1 MIQKIGKIIICLIS
15 MVCILMA
22 LRVNTSV
29 AYTYSRPNNNTW
41 RDSIVV
47 WNASKSESSDPQ
59 TVKLSKDKKV
69 VLVQGGYKSD
79 AIYTDN
85 IGVTQCSIV
94 CQPNVYCVQH
104 GTGLDL
110 GSYKASKV
118 FNVDTSQDAGKIL
131 AYIVNQNTSTSLST
145 DWVTPYQVAL
155 WKYLYAYK
163 DKENATDANQI
174 VNDIL
179 INDATSVNEAHDLSQ
194 NDLDEADKIIE
205 AAKKYATN
213 LNVNPTLSVSKEN
226 GNIKITTDAQN
237 YEIYLNGTLY
247 KEGENSQFTGDKSI
261 PISTALNYTTTGQ
274 VTVQVK
280 SILTQYTAS
289 YRILYSYYDV
299 NDQLDDGQ
307 QRIIVITGLKK
318 ITKKNASTTVTEAL
332 DANVSMQKYIT
343 SVSDI
348 NGNNKTTVD
357 SRDSYLSRE
366 NDMNNNDS
374 DSLGVVYKTKYD
386 RDPSK
391 SKSKKTPYKYDNPV
405 KIDYGDKV
413 TYTIEVSNNG
423 AYPVENVVIRDAFP
437 KIGDNIVVDI
447 NSIELNKNGNE
458 MNTSSVPNSGMN
470 YLISNSI
477 AAGETKKFTI
487 TMKFNSDALK
497 QRTDIIANT
506 AWVEAVYSNVN
517 GSVGLKGK
525 NLKRDYRT
533 ADRDYVQMKQYAVSL
548 EKYVVGVNGYRLED
562 FDNNGK
568 VDGKQDAQLI
578 SEYTTNGELT
588 DSVKNKIYRYGDL
601 NKDGDINSADSLF
614 FQRMVTGKE
623 SIQNCREGSAIWYD
637 TTSKYKENHPV
648 QVETGDKVTFK
659 IKLTNKGEGNIKV
672 SKIKDTFTN
681 DATKKLILKSITGNG
696 EGTISGNI
704 ITFNNPLEIK
714 AGEST
719 FIEVTFEVTT
729 ENLNSEHRL
738 NNTAEITEMK
748 NRNNQ
753 SILSWDND
761 GTDNNKDTD
770 YLKVLKQ
777 YAVGLNKFITK
788 VNNADLITNTDNL
801 LYNYNSTDRS
811 GLSKTDKSTDA
822 NKVRV
827 EPGDTVIYTL
837 RLTNTSPTDEG
848 HSAIKVS
855 KIEDIPQKINNN
867 CYLDYDSSYK
877 ITENGGGT
885 VAKNGNKLTITFSK
899 PEEIYPGKYLDIT
912 IRFKVVVKDSATA
925 TYQTLENTA
934 TVTEIK
940 NRNNITVND
949 VDGTGNNS
957 NSDYIKTKIYAVGIE
972 KYVTGVGTTKDNA
985 NSLVINE
992 NPNYNC
998 ATSDRSGKTKDYK
1011 EADSVRVE
1019 PGDYVTFTIKVK
1031 NTGTKDGKADY
1042 ENYGKISTTTISE
1055 SFTENANCKLVYD
1068 SITGATYDK
1077 KQITFKKD
1085 IVPGGSATFTIKFK
1099 VEVTGN
1105 LTGSQQNLENKATI
1119 SDKDIIT
1126 NKHTVEVKDS
1136 DGDKNNTDSD
1146 YLRTKIYKVALEKY
1160 VTGVGEN
1167 GLITSTDN
1175 INYNCNVNSRE
1186 NHPNYAKNEYDKS
1199 TEDNRVRVEPGDY
1212 VTFTIKVKNTGAKDG
1227 KADYANYGKIST
1239 TTISESFTEN
1249 ANCKLVYDSITGATY
1264 DKKQI
1269 TFKKDIVPGGSATFT
1284 IKFKVE
1290 VTGNLTGSQQNLE
1303 NKATISDKDIITN
1316 KHTVEVKDS
1325 DGDKNNTD
1333 SDYLRTKI
1341 YKVALEKYVTGVG
1354 ENGLITSTDN
1364 INYNCNVNSRENHPN
1379 YAKNEYDK
1387 STEDNR
1393 VRVEPGDY
1401 VTFTIKVK
1409 NTGTDYA
1416 NYGKISTTT
1425 ISESFTENA
1434 NCKLVYDS
1442 ITGATYDKKQITFKK
1457 DIVPGG
1463 SATFT
1468 IKFKVEVT
1476 GNLTGSQQ
1484 NLENK
1489 ATISDKDIITNKHT
1503 VEVKDSDG
1511 DKNNTD
1517 SDYLRTKIYKVALE
1531 KYVTKVNRYDLS
1543 TTAGKDYNVK
1553 ELTNRKGKPTYD
1565 TDKSKENDIVN
1576 LETGDT
1582 VTFAITVKN
1591 IGDDYKNYGTVKTLN
1606 ITDTSSKELKYNNV
1620 CDGARY
1626 SDGNITGVSAINVGD
1641 ETTISLEYNVELNEN
1656 QTKQKIDLYNHA
1668 EIVDTSIINKND
1680 ISVKDSDGT
1689 TNNKDEDYLRT
1700 KVYAVS
1706 LEKFVSKVEM
1716 NGTDITDAINMG
1728 PQKEGMDRPR
1738 EGYAEHNYNNL
1749 ETTEE
1754 NCDKTKRKNPVT
1766 TVTGDSVTYTI
1777 LLKNDSKAKTGIDTT
1792 KDSNNDK
1799 NSYNTAVK
1807 IGKVID
1813 YLPNGMKYGKNEYT
1827 NDNYEVTYDF
1837 ETSNGQNLSNG
1848 RLLYPGETAIVTITA
1863 TVIEDKMSLN
1873 ILKNVAEINE
1883 DSLTNK
1889 NGSKVYDTTENNN
1902 KDADYIQ
1909 LNYKHDPNPEDP
1921 EPGDD
1926 DNIFFAGTVW
1936 NDMALSKAGEYNK
1949 IMDDEEMDDEE
1960 DILSGITVELYR
1972 EEYDLK
1978 TEISYTPKTHLVVAK
1993 TTTGNFGNYSFGDND
2008 IVISEQREKYI
2019 KGPKISNEDNRWAG
2033 YYKYYIVF
2041 TYDGI
2046 TYTSTDNGTYC
2057 EDIYND
2063 EFVHYTKDSNASEGN
2078 IKELKDT
2085 LKYET
2090 RTDFNARFET
2100 INNKTKIKYNTIN
2113 KNEYIPESQYI
2124 YDPEIMSMKSTTNLI
2139 DISTFLTSK
2148 HSSDTYLER
2157 SKYIGLGLRGRD
2169 IFDLELT
2176 SDVSQIKTTVN
2187 GQIGVYNYSNK
2198 LAVRDVD
2205 VDEKRKPH
2213 EDMANLYGSERLDA
2227 DRKSISYVTEGENQK
2242 VRNTDVKLDEA
2253 NEDTIEKYTEKQ
2265 LLSDITV
2272 TYKITVTNASKT
2284 SGKVTQVMDYIDE
2297 NYDDETI
2304 KEVWAEKYN
2313 NEGKITGTYT
2323 AEAKVDDKIKG
2334 VNCIPVLI
2342 TVTNSPELNSE
2353 ERLDIYLSISLK
2365 EPKQAVLDQI
2375 KTYNMAEIY
2384 KYTTTQ
2390 YGDDDEKTYT
2400 KGILDK
2406 DSAPGSVATEKVRL
2420 TEGTSEL
2427 TTLKYY
2433 FAHNELNKLKYEDDT
2448 YATPTLFFKVETN
2461 DRELSGTVFE
2471 DYTDVYTDQRIRT
2484 GNGVKDNIEPGIKGA
2499 KVQLLEKCTLAIYN
2513 SVLSEDKKYKQDRN
2527 HYYVVRYEK
2536 HTDTDGNFKVI
2547 NYLPGNYIMRYFYG
2561 DNQETFYIGNTNTK
2575 SYNGED
2581 FQATNNSKKVDD
2593 ADVHFLSTIED
2604 YWYTYNYDE
2613 GVSTATDI
2621 ANMRKDVSKEACNLS
2636 DNEMELLNN
2645 VRDGKVKAPE
2655 SGKEEVAERKSLRN
2669 KLAMQAKTK
2678 QFTLTVE
2685 QSEEGKQNDKFTTYK
2700 VKQMNFGIAEVP
2712 VTTIDLQKH
2721 VNLFEIKDSTGENTI
2736 ASAEITD
2743 TYIVE
2748 INKHNITDENKYNK
2762 VKAALKN
2769 AGITGYTFDGY
2780 STDKY
2785 GDKIDNEN
2793 TTVNDQVNK
2802 INVDKL
2808 RGYLIT
2814 YSIPNIITITPT
2826 WKTVGNVLPGVKATN
2841 TVLDVSIEDAK
2852 LQGAKLK
2859 ITYDIAVSMYAEK
2872 DFSGTAP
2879 LQPSID
2885 KVIDLIDNGVSYSDS
2900 LNTEGQ
2906 WKVAKASELKRGD
2919 SDLSETRGLE
2929 SYPST
2934 EFTTTI
2940 IESDS
2945 SNDLLQVKSG
2955 YSNSKN
2961 NQVTVERVL
2970 TSQDTSIQDIITSSI
2985 DAFEYQNTVKI
2996 LQLDYTNSKVK
3007 IEGEEIKNKDRIRT
3021 PERYIIVPGK
3031 HHDSATSE
3039 TIAIHPP
3046 TGDTSTHTMYYI
3058 IGAAGLAVLAIVAFG
3073 IKKFVLKGKSTKK

>member
-29 AYTYSRPNNNTW
+29 AYIYSRPNDNTW

-47 WNASKSESSDPQ
+47 WNASSGSDPQ

-69 VLVQGGYKSD
+69 VLVQGGYKSN

-110 GSYKASKV
+110 GSYKASKA

-131 AYIVNQNTSTSLST
+131 AYIVNQNTSTSLSK

-155 WKYLYAYK
+155 WKYLYDYK
-163 DKENATDANQI
+163 GKDSATDANRI
-174 VNDIL
+174 VNGIK
-179 INDATSVNEAHDLSQ
+179 INNATSVDEDHDLSQ
-194 NDLDEADKIIE
+194 DDLNKADKIIE

-213 LNVNPTLSVSKEN
+213 LNVTPTLSVSKEN
-226 GNIKITTDAQN
+226 GNIKITTDAQK
-237 YEIYLNGTLY
+237 YEIYLNGKLY

-280 SILTQYTAS
+280 SIFTQYTAS
-289 YRILYSYYDV
+289 YRILYSYYDE
-299 NDQLDDGQ
+299 NDQLDAGQ
-307 QRIIVITGLKK
+307 QRIIVVTGLNKT
-318 ITKKNASTTVTEAL
+318 TKKNASTTVTEAL

-348 NGNNKTTVD
+348 NGNNKTAVD

-366 NDMNNNDS
+366 NDINNNGS

-458 MNTSSVPNSGMN
+458 MNTSSIPNSGMN

-487 TMKFNSDALK
+487 TMKFNSEALK

-568 VDGKQDAQLI
+568 VDGKQDAQLLL
-578 SEYTTNGELT
+578 EYNSNIELT

-601 NKDGDINSADSLF
+601 NKDREINPADSLF
-614 FQRMVTGKE
+614 LQRMITGKE

-761 GTDNNKDTD
+761 GTNNNKDTD

-837 RLTNTSPTDEG
+837 RLTNTSPTDRG

-867 CYLDYDSSYK
+867 CYLDYDSSYEIK
-877 ITENGGGT
+877 ENGGGT

-912 IRFKVVVKDSATA
+912 IRFKVVVKDAATA

-972 KYVTGVGTTKDNA
+972 KYVTGVGTKDNA
-985 NSLVINE
+985 NSLVT
-992 NPNYNC
+992 NPNNINYNC
-998 ATSDRSGKTKDYK
+998 ATADRSGKERQAKRDD
-1011 EADSVRVE
+1011 AVRVE

-1042 ENYGKISTTTISE
+1042 VNYGKINTTTISE
-1055 SFTENANCKLVYD
+1055 VFSDKDNEYKLVYD
-1068 SITGATYDK
+1068 GITGATYDN
-1077 KQITFKKD
+1077 KQITFVQD
-1085 IVPGGSATFTIKFK
+1085 IVPGGSATFSIKFK
-1099 VEVTGN
+1099 VEVAKDKTN
-1105 LTGSQQNLENKATI
+1105 NYQLPYNSAKINVIKNENGTP
-1119 SDKDIIT
+1119 
-1126 NKHTVEVKDS
+1126 VKDS
-1136 DGDKNNTDSD
+1136 KEETDNDNEDKD
-1146 YLRTKIYKVALEKY
+1146 YLL
-1160 VTGVGEN
+1160 
-1167 GLITSTDN
+1167 
-1175 INYNCNVNSRE
+1175 
-1186 NHPNYAKNEYDKS
+1186 
-1199 TEDNRVRVEPGDY
+1199 
-1212 VTFTIKVKNTGAKDG
+1212 
-1227 KADYANYGKIST
+1227 
-1239 TTISESFTEN
+1239 
-1249 ANCKLVYDSITGATY
+1249 
-1264 DKKQI
+1264 
-1269 TFKKDIVPGGSATFT
+1269 
-1284 IKFKVE
+1284 
-1290 VTGNLTGSQQNLE
+1290 
-1303 NKATISDKDIITN
+1303 
-1316 KHTVEVKDS
+1316 
-1325 DGDKNNTD
+1325 
-1333 SDYLRTKI
+1333 
-1341 YKVALEKYVTGVG
+1341 
-1354 ENGLITSTDN
+1354 
-1364 INYNCNVNSRENHPN
+1364 
-1379 YAKNEYDK
+1379 
-1387 STEDNR
+1387 
-1393 VRVEPGDY
+1393 
-1401 VTFTIKVK
+1401 
-1409 NTGTDYA
+1409 
-1416 NYGKISTTT
+1416 
-1425 ISESFTENA
+1425 
-1434 NCKLVYDS
+1434 
-1442 ITGATYDKKQITFKK
+1442 
-1457 DIVPGG
+1457 
-1463 SATFT
+1463 
-1468 IKFKVEVT
+1468 
-1476 GNLTGSQQ
+1476 
-1484 NLENK
+1484 
-1489 ATISDKDIITNKHT
+1489 
-1503 VEVKDSDG
+1503 
-1511 DKNNTD
+1511 
-1517 SDYLRTKIYKVALE
+1517 TKIYKVALE
-1531 KYVTKVNRYDLS
+1531 KYVTKVNGYDLS

-1553 ELTNRKGKPTYD
+1553 ELTDRKGKPTYD
-1565 TDKSKENDIVN
+1565 TDKSKAKSKANDIVN
-1576 LETGDT
+1576 LETGDK
-1582 VTFAITVKN
+1582 VTFAITIKN

-1606 ITDTSSKELKYNNV
+1606 ITDTSSDELKYNDS
-1620 CDGARY
+1620 CSGARY

-1641 ETTISLEYNVELNEN
+1641 ETTISLEYMVELNEN

-1680 ISVKDSDGT
+1680 ISVKDSDGDK
-1689 TNNKDEDYLRT
+1689 NNKDEDYLRT

-1909 LNYKHDPNPEDP
+1909 LNYKHDPNPNNPDANPDP
-1921 EPGDD
+1921 G
-1926 DNIFFAGTVW
+1926 NNAFFAGTVW
-1936 NDMALSKAGEYNK
+1936 NDMAPDKESEYYNT
-1949 IMDDEEMDDEE
+1949 IMDNSERK
-1960 DILSGITVELYR
+1960 LSGIKVDLYR
-1972 EEYDLK
+1972 NSYKKENNEMD
-1978 TEISYTPKTHLVVAK
+1978 YTPITKTIVATK
-1993 TTTGNFGNYSFGDND
+1993 ITDENGNYSFGDQD
-2008 IVISEQREKYI
+2008 IHLENQRENYI
-2019 KGPKISNEDNRWAG
+2019 KGPKRSNEDNRWAG
-2033 YYKYYIVF
+2033 YYGYYIVF

-2046 TYTSTDNGTYC
+2046 TYTSTNNGIYF
-2057 EDIYND
+2057 EDIYNSTKD
-2063 EFVHYTKDSNASEGN
+2063 YTKDSNASEYNVNESEISGY
-2078 IKELKDT
+2078 T
-2085 LKYET
+2085 T
-2090 RTDFNARFET
+2090 RKDFNSKFAT
-2100 INNKTKIKYNTIN
+2100 INNSTKIQDKEIQYDRV
-2113 KNEYIPESQYI
+2113 NESGYIPESTYK
-2124 YDPEIMSMKSTTNLI
+2124 YDPEIMSMKSLTKEI
-2139 DISTFLTSK
+2139 DLSTFMGMGTDK
-2148 HSSDTYLER
+2148 CLER

-2176 SDVSQIKTTVN
+2176 SDVSKVEVKVN
-2187 GQIGVYNYSNK
+2187 GITGTYDYTNKIGV
-2198 LAVRDVD
+2198 RRGDVD
-2205 VDEKRKPH
+2205 ASYYQ
-2213 EDMANLYGSERLDA
+2213 DMANKYISEMGA
-2227 DRKSISYVTEGENQK
+2227 EYVGELNGKDGQK
-2242 VRNTDVKLDEA
+2242 VRQTDLIKDKTNSNYGDE
-2253 NEDTIEKYTEKQ
+2253 Q
-2265 LLSDITV
+2265 LLKSILV
-2272 TYKITVTNASKT
+2272 TYKIKVSNASKT
-2284 SGKVTQVMDYIDE
+2284 EGEATKVI
-2297 NYDDETI
+2297 NYF
-2304 KEVWAEKYN
+2304 
-2313 NEGKITGTYT
+2313 
-2323 AEAKVDDKIKG
+2323 DKNYKTD
-2334 VNCIPVLI
+2334 NI
-2342 TVTNSPELNSE
+2342 TVTNGTVDKIDSSNSKYNSILINANSNEIDITYELNNAKD
-2353 ERLDIYLSISLK
+2353 LLK
-2365 EPKQAVLDQI
+2365 DLGDKKLT
-2375 KTYNMAEIY
+2375 TYNMSEIY
-2384 KYTTTQ
+2384 EYTTTQ
-2390 YGDDDEKTYT
+2390 YGDKDERTYT

-2406 DSAPGSVATEKVRL
+2406 DSAPGSVETEKASL
-2420 TEGTSEL
+2420 TGKTFSED
-2427 TTLKYY
+2427 TTLDYY
-2433 FAHNELNKLKYEDDT
+2433 FKGENLDKLKYEDDT
-2448 YATPTLFFKVETN
+2448 YATPTLYFTTPGSIRV
-2461 DRELSGTVFE
+2461 LSGTVFE
-2471 DYTDVYTDQRIRT
+2471 DYTVVTDDRVRT
-2484 GNGVKDNIEPGIKGA
+2484 GDGIQNSIEPGIEGA
-2499 KVQLLEKCTLAIYN
+2499 KVQLIEKTSSGEII
-2513 SVLSEDKKYKQDRN
+2513 
-2527 HYYVVRYEK
+2527 RYETFTNSSGK
-2536 HTDTDGNFKVI
+2536 FTFK
-2547 NYLPGNYIMRYFYG
+2547 NYLPGNYIMKYFYG
-2561 DNQETFYIGNTNTK
+2561 DNEKTFYIGSTNTK

-2581 FQATNNSKKVDD
+2581 FKSTNNSTLVEGATVNILPIKD
-2593 ADVHFLSTIED
+2593 TGMQ
-2604 YWYTYNYDE
+2604 WYSWNE
-2613 GVSTATDI
+2613 KGVSTATDN
-2621 ANMRKDVSKEACNLS
+2621 AEKRQEVSDNACGLS
-2636 DNEMELLNN
+2636 DDEMIKLND
-2645 VRDGKVKAPE
+2645 VRDGIIKQSNKDE
-2655 SGKEEVAERKSLRN
+2655 TSEEVRN
-2669 KLAMQAKTK
+2669 KLLMYANTPD
-2678 QFTLTVE
+2678 FTLTVE
-2685 QSEEGKQNDKFTTYK
+2685 QSVKGKQNDKFTAYE
-2700 VKQMNFGIAEVP
+2700 VEQMNFGIAEVP

-2721 VNLFEIKDSTGENTI
+2721 VSLFSIKDSTGQIEI
-2736 ASAEITD
+2736 ASAKIADNYT
-2743 TYIVE
+2743 IG
-2748 INKHNITDENKYNK
+2748 IKLNNITDENKRRKVQAVLGSLYTVPSLEECKKTTEEKNISKELNK
-2762 VKAALKN
+2762 TKMQSIRKA
-2769 AGITGYTFDGY
+2769 
-2780 STDKY
+2780 
-2785 GDKIDNEN
+2785 
-2793 TTVNDQVNK
+2793 
-2802 INVDKL
+2802 
-2808 RGYLIT
+2808 LIQ
-2814 YSIPNIITITPT
+2814 YSIPNIVTIIPNWTT
-2826 WKTVGNVLPGVKATN
+2826 KGNVLPGVKATT

-2852 LQGAKLK
+2852 LQGAKLQV
-2859 ITYDIAVSMYAEK
+2859 TYDVSADIYAEK
-2872 DFSGTAP
+2872 DFTLDSKA
-2879 LQPSID
+2879 LEPSIKYVVDFVDNNLSYAESLTGND
-2885 KVIDLIDNGVSYSDS
+2885 KWQVAQSDALYYGDGDDSHS
-2900 LNTEGQ
+2900 LRKLDKSN
-2906 WKVAKASELKRGD
+2906 K
-2919 SDLSETRGLE
+2919 
-2929 SYPST
+2929 Y
-2934 EFTTTI
+2934 TTTVSTK
-2940 IESDS
+2940 SD
-2945 SNDLLQVKSG
+2945 NDLLKTKVGTTGTTQI
-2955 YSNSKN
+2955 
-2961 NQVTVERVL
+2961 TLERIL
-2970 TSQDTSIQDIITSSI
+2970 TAQDTTIQDIITSSI
-2985 DAFEYQNTVKI
+2985 DAFEYKNEIRI
-2996 LQLDYTNSKVK
+2996 LQLGYNNTIDETK
-3007 IEGEEIKNKDRIRT
+3007 IKNKDRIRT

-3058 IGAAGLAVLAIVAFG
+3058 IGAAGLAVLAIGAFG
-3073 IKKFVLKGKSTKK
+3073 IKKFVLKGKGIKK

>member
-29 AYTYSRPNNNTW
+29 AYTYSRPNDNTW

-47 WNASKSESSDPQ
+47 WNASSGSDPQ

-69 VLVQGGYKSD
+69 VLVQGGYKSN

-110 GSYKASKV
+110 GSYKASKD

-131 AYIVNQNTSTSLST
+131 AYIVNQNTSTSLSK

-155 WKYLYAYK
+155 WKYLYDYK
-163 DKENATDANQI
+163 GKDSATDANRI
-174 VNDIL
+174 VNGIK
-179 INDATSVNEAHDLSQ
+179 INNATSVDEDHDLSQ
-194 NDLDEADKIIE
+194 DDLNKADKIIE

-213 LNVNPTLSVSKEN
+213 LNVTPTLSVSKEN
-226 GNIKITTDAQN
+226 GNIKITTDAQK
-237 YEIYLNGTLY
+237 YEIYLNGKLY

-280 SILTQYTAS
+280 SIFTQYTAS
-289 YRILYSYYDV
+289 YRILYSYYDE
-299 NDQLDDGQ
+299 NDQLDAGQ
-307 QRIIVITGLKK
+307 QRIIVVTGLNKT
-318 ITKKNASTTVTEAL
+318 TKKNASTTVTEAL

-348 NGNNKTTVD
+348 NGNNKTAVD

-366 NDMNNNDS
+366 NDINNNGS

-447 NSIELNKNGNE
+447 NSMELNKNGNT
-458 MNTSSVPNSGMN
+458 MSTSSIPNSGMN

-477 AAGETKKFTI
+477 AAGETKTFTI
-487 TMKFNSDALK
+487 TMKFNSEALK

-568 VDGKQDAQLI
+568 VDGKQDAQLLL
-578 SEYTTNGELT
+578 EYNSNIELT

-601 NKDGDINSADSLF
+601 NKDREINPADSLF
-614 FQRMVTGKE
+614 LQRMITGKE

-637 TTSKYKENHPV
+637 TTSKYKEKHPV

-659 IKLTNKGEGNIKV
+659 IKLTNTGEGNIKV

-696 EGTISGNI
+696 GGTISGDI
-704 ITFNNPLEIK
+704 ITFNNPVEIK
-714 AGEST
+714 VGEST

-729 ENLNSEHRL
+729 ANLNSEHRL
-738 NNTAEITEMK
+738 NNTAEINEMK

-761 GTDNNKDTD
+761 GTNNNKDTD

-801 LYNYNSTDRS
+801 LYNCNSADRS

-822 NKVRV
+822 NKVRA
-827 EPGDTVIYTL
+827 EPGDTVTYTL
-837 RLTNTSPTDEG
+837 RLTNTSPTDGG

-899 PEEIYPGKYLDIT
+899 PEEIYPGKNLDIT

-949 VDGTGNNS
+949 ADGTGNNS
-957 NSDYIKTKIYAVGIE
+957 NSDYIKTKIYAVDLKKFVSKVEYTGKTNSETLVTKTDDPGYNCANKERENYSGQDKEKDPVRVEPGDLVTFTIRLINTGINADGKADYKNYGAIKVKQITDTIPNYCNYEGNIIGNGGGTVSGDKINFNNAQLINPGAFIDIEVTFKVNVPLEQTGTQQTMVNKAYVSNIIYNRHDEVKDSDNKLNYDYDYIKTKIYAVGIE
-972 KYVTGVGTTKDNA
+972 KYVTGVGTKDNA
-985 NSLVINE
+985 NSLVTDENKTNE
-992 NPNYNC
+992 NKSNYNC
-998 ATSDRSGKTKDYK
+998 ATADRSEKERQAKKDD
-1011 EADSVRVE
+1011 AVRVE

-1031 NTGTKDGKADY
+1031 NTGTDY
-1042 ENYGKISTTTISE
+1042 VNYGKISTTTISE
-1055 SFTENANCKLVYD
+1055 SFTENANCKLIYD
-1068 SITGATYDK
+1068 STSA
-1077 KQITFKKD
+1077 QKD
-1085 IVPGGSATFTIKFK
+1085 NESGKIKFSPEGGIEPGKAATFTIKFK
-1099 VEVTGN
+1099 VEVTEN
-1105 LTGSQQNLENKATI
+1105 LTGSQQNLENTATI
-1119 SDKDIIT
+1119 SDKDVIT
-1126 NKHTVEVKDS
+1126 NK
-1136 DGDKNNTDSD
+1136 N
-1146 YLRTKIYKVALEKY
+1146 
-1160 VTGVGEN
+1160 
-1167 GLITSTDN
+1167 
-1175 INYNCNVNSRE
+1175 
-1186 NHPNYAKNEYDKS
+1186 
-1199 TEDNRVRVEPGDY
+1199 
-1212 VTFTIKVKNTGAKDG
+1212 
-1227 KADYANYGKIST
+1227 
-1239 TTISESFTEN
+1239 
-1249 ANCKLVYDSITGATY
+1249 
-1264 DKKQI
+1264 
-1269 TFKKDIVPGGSATFT
+1269 
-1284 IKFKVE
+1284 
-1290 VTGNLTGSQQNLE
+1290 
-1303 NKATISDKDIITN
+1303 
-1316 KHTVEVKDS
+1316 
-1325 DGDKNNTD
+1325 
-1333 SDYLRTKI
+1333 
-1341 YKVALEKYVTGVG
+1341 
-1354 ENGLITSTDN
+1354 
-1364 INYNCNVNSRENHPN
+1364 
-1379 YAKNEYDK
+1379 
-1387 STEDNR
+1387 
-1393 VRVEPGDY
+1393 
-1401 VTFTIKVK
+1401 
-1409 NTGTDYA
+1409 
-1416 NYGKISTTT
+1416 
-1425 ISESFTENA
+1425 
-1434 NCKLVYDS
+1434 
-1442 ITGATYDKKQITFKK
+1442 
-1457 DIVPGG
+1457 
-1463 SATFT
+1463 
-1468 IKFKVEVT
+1468 
-1476 GNLTGSQQ
+1476 
-1484 NLENK
+1484 
-1489 ATISDKDIITNKHT
+1489 T

-1531 KYVTKVNRYDLS
+1531 KYVTKVNGYDLS

-1565 TDKSKENDIVN
+1565 TDKSKAKSKANDIVN
-1576 LETGDT
+1576 LETGDK
-1582 VTFAITVKN
+1582 VTFAITIKN

-1606 ITDTSSKELKYNNV
+1606 ITDTSSDELKYNDS
-1620 CDGARY
+1620 CSGARY

-1728 PQKEGMDRPR
+1728 PQKEGMNRPR
-1738 EGYAEHNYNNL
+1738 EGYAEHNYNNS

-1754 NCDKTKRKNPVT
+1754 NCDKTKRRNPVT
-1766 TVTGDSVTYTI
+1766 TVTGDTITYTI
-1777 LLKNDSKAKTGIDTT
+1777 KLKNDSEAKTGIDTN
-1792 KDSNNDK
+1792 KNSNHDTT
-1799 NSYNTAVK
+1799 SYNTAVK

-1827 NDNYEVTYDF
+1827 NDNYEVTYEF

-1909 LNYKHDPNPEDP
+1909 LNYKHDDIDP
-1921 EPGDD
+1921 KPGDS

-1936 NDMALSKAGEYNK
+1936 NDMAPDKNNVNYNTK
-1949 IMDDEEMDDEE
+1949 MDDEENR
-1960 DILSGITVELYR
+1960 LSGITVELYR
-1972 EEYDLK
+1972 EEYVLK
-1978 TEISYTPKTHLVVAK
+1978 PDIDDNQKEKLKKELKKYLIVAK
-1993 TTTGNFGNYSFGDND
+1993 TTTDRDGNYSFGDND
-2008 IVISEQREKYI
+2008 IVDEYISDQREKYI

-2046 TYTSTDNGTYC
+2046 TYTSTNNGIYF
-2057 EDIYND
+2057 EDIYNSTKD
-2063 EFVHYTKDSNASEGN
+2063 YTKDSNASEYNVNESEISGY
-2078 IKELKDT
+2078 T
-2085 LKYET
+2085 T
-2090 RTDFNARFET
+2090 RKDFNSKFAT
-2100 INNKTKIKYNTIN
+2100 INNSTKIQDKEIQYDRV
-2113 KNEYIPESQYI
+2113 NESGYIPESTYK
-2124 YDPEIMSMKSTTNLI
+2124 YDPEIMSMKSLTKEI
-2139 DISTFLTSK
+2139 DLSTFMGMGTDK
-2148 HSSDTYLER
+2148 CLER

-2176 SDVSQIKTTVN
+2176 SDVSKVEVTVN
-2187 GQIGVYNYSNK
+2187 GVTGTYDYTNKIGVRRGDVKKNYY
-2198 LAVRDVD
+2198 
-2205 VDEKRKPH
+2205 
-2213 EDMANLYGSERLDA
+2213 EDMANKYISEMGA
-2227 DRKSISYVTEGENQK
+2227 EYVGELNGKDGQK
-2242 VRNTDVKLDEA
+2242 VRQTDLIKDKTNSNYGDE
-2253 NEDTIEKYTEKQ
+2253 Q
-2265 LLSDITV
+2265 LLKSILV
-2272 TYKITVTNASKT
+2272 TYKIKVSNASKT
-2284 SGKVTQVMDYIDE
+2284 EGEATKVI
-2297 NYDDETI
+2297 NYF
-2304 KEVWAEKYN
+2304 
-2313 NEGKITGTYT
+2313 
-2323 AEAKVDDKIKG
+2323 DKNYKTD
-2334 VNCIPVLI
+2334 NI
-2342 TVTNSPELNSE
+2342 TVTNGTVDKIDSSNSKYNSILINANSNEIDITYELNNAKD
-2353 ERLDIYLSISLK
+2353 LLK
-2365 EPKQAVLDQI
+2365 DLGDKKLT
-2375 KTYNMAEIY
+2375 TYNMSEIY
-2384 KYTTTQ
+2384 EYTTTQ
-2390 YGDDDEKTYT
+2390 YGDKDERTYT

-2406 DSAPGSVATEKVRL
+2406 DSAPGSVETEKASL
-2420 TEGTSEL
+2420 TGKTFSED
-2427 TTLKYY
+2427 TTLDYY
-2433 FAHNELNKLKYEDDT
+2433 FKGENLDKLKYEDDT
-2448 YATPTLFFKVETN
+2448 YATPTLYFTTPGSIRV
-2461 DRELSGTVFE
+2461 LSGTVFE
-2471 DYTDVYTDQRIRT
+2471 DYTDVYTTDRIRT
-2484 GNGVKDNIEPGIKGA
+2484 GNGKQDAIEPGIKGA
-2499 KVQLLEKCTLAIYN
+2499 KVQLIEKTSSGEEII
-2513 SVLSEDKKYKQDRN
+2513 
-2527 HYYVVRYEK
+2527 RYETFTNSNGK
-2536 HTDTDGNFKVI
+2536 FTFT

-2561 DNQETFYIGNTNTK
+2561 DNQETFYIGDTNTK

-2581 FQATNNSKKVDD
+2581 FQATNNYQEVDG
-2593 ADVHFLSTIED
+2593 AGVHILPTNEN

-2621 ANMRKDVSKEACNLS
+2621 ADMRKQVSTAACELS
-2636 DNEMELLNN
+2636 DDEMELLNN
-2645 VRDGKVKAPE
+2645 VRDGKVKVPE
-2655 SGKEEVAERKSLRN
+2655 AGKMEDVTISSLRD
-2669 KLAMQAKTK
+2669 KLDMQAKTK

-2685 QSEEGKQNDKFTTYK
+2685 KSIKGKQNDEFDVYEVNK
-2700 VKQMNFGIAEVP
+2700 MNFGIAEVP

-2721 VNLFEIKDSTGENTI
+2721 VNSFEIKDSTVENTI

-2743 TYIVE
+2743 EYIVE
-2748 INKHNITDENKYNK
+2748 INKHNITDKNKYNK
-2762 VKAALKN
+2762 VKTALEK
-2769 AGITGYTFDGY
+2769 AGVDHSLAEYNT
-2780 STDKY
+2780 SEY
-2785 GDKIDNEN
+2785 GDSAKNEN
-2793 TTVNDQVNK
+2793 ILVSSSVKKDK
-2802 INVDKL
+2802 VDNL

-2814 YSIPNIITITPT
+2814 FSIPNIITITPT

-2852 LQGAKLK
+2852 LQGAKLQ

-2872 DFSGTAP
+2872 DFSGTES

-2900 LNTEGQ
+2900 LNSEGQ
-2906 WKVAKASELKRGD
+2906 WKVANASELKRGD
-2919 SDLSETRGLE
+2919 SDPSETSGLE
-2929 SYPST
+2929 RYPST

-2945 SNDLLQVKSG
+2945 SNELLAIRAG
-2955 YSNSKN
+2955 YTESTS
-2961 NQVTVERVL
+2961 VTVERVL

-3007 IEGEEIKNKDRIRT
+3007 IAGEEIKNKDRIRT

-3031 HHDSATSE
+3031 HHDSVTSE

-3058 IGAAGLAVLAIVAFG
+3058 IGAAGLAVLAIGAFG

>member
-29 AYTYSRPNNNTW
+29 AYTYSRPNDNTW

-47 WNASKSESSDPQ
+47 WNASSGSDPQ

-69 VLVQGGYKSD
+69 VLVQGGYKSN

-110 GSYKASKV
+110 GSYKASKA

-131 AYIVNQNTSTSLST
+131 AYIVNQNTSTSLSK

-155 WKYLYAYK
+155 WKYLYDYK
-163 DKENATDANQI
+163 GKDSATDANRI
-174 VNDIL
+174 VNGIK
-179 INDATSVNEAHDLSQ
+179 INNATSVDEDHDLSQ
-194 NDLDEADKIIE
+194 DDLNKADKIIE

-213 LNVNPTLSVSKEN
+213 LNVTPTLSVSKEN
-226 GNIKITTDAQN
+226 GNIKITTDAQK
-237 YEIYLNGTLY
+237 YEIYLNGKLY

-280 SILTQYTAS
+280 SIFTQYTAS
-289 YRILYSYYDV
+289 YRILYSYYDE
-299 NDQLDDGQ
+299 NDQLDAGQ
-307 QRIIVITGLKK
+307 QRIIVVTGLNKT
-318 ITKKNASTTVTEAL
+318 TKKNASTTVTEAL

-348 NGNNKTTVD
+348 NGNNKTAVD

-366 NDMNNNDS
+366 NDINNNGS

-458 MNTSSVPNSGMN
+458 MNTSSIPNSGMN

-487 TMKFNSDALK
+487 TMKFNSEALK

-568 VDGKQDAQLI
+568 VDGKQDAQLLL
-578 SEYTTNGELT
+578 EYNSNIELT

-601 NKDGDINSADSLF
+601 NKDREINPADSLF
-614 FQRMVTGKE
+614 LQRMITGKE

-761 GTDNNKDTD
+761 GTNNNKDTD

-837 RLTNTSPTDEG
+837 RLTNTSPTDRG

-867 CYLDYDSSYK
+867 CYLDYDSSYEIK
-877 ITENGGGT
+877 ENGGGT

-912 IRFKVVVKDSATA
+912 IRFKVVVKDAATA

-972 KYVTGVGTTKDNA
+972 KYVTGVGTKDNA
-985 NSLVINE
+985 NSLVT
-992 NPNYNC
+992 NPNNINYNC
-998 ATSDRSGKTKDYK
+998 ATADRSGKERQAKRDD
-1011 EADSVRVE
+1011 AVRVE

-1042 ENYGKISTTTISE
+1042 VNYGKINTTTISE
-1055 SFTENANCKLVYD
+1055 VFSDKDNEYKLVYD
-1068 SITGATYDK
+1068 GITGATYDN
-1077 KQITFKKD
+1077 KQIAFVQD
-1085 IVPGGSATFTIKFK
+1085 IVPGGSATFSIKFK
-1099 VEVTGN
+1099 VEVAKDKTN
-1105 LTGSQQNLENKATI
+1105 NYQLPYNSAKINVIKNENGTP
-1119 SDKDIIT
+1119 
-1126 NKHTVEVKDS
+1126 VKDS
-1136 DGDKNNTDSD
+1136 KEETDNDNEDKD
-1146 YLRTKIYKVALEKY
+1146 YLL
-1160 VTGVGEN
+1160 
-1167 GLITSTDN
+1167 
-1175 INYNCNVNSRE
+1175 
-1186 NHPNYAKNEYDKS
+1186 
-1199 TEDNRVRVEPGDY
+1199 
-1212 VTFTIKVKNTGAKDG
+1212 
-1227 KADYANYGKIST
+1227 
-1239 TTISESFTEN
+1239 
-1249 ANCKLVYDSITGATY
+1249 
-1264 DKKQI
+1264 
-1269 TFKKDIVPGGSATFT
+1269 
-1284 IKFKVE
+1284 
-1290 VTGNLTGSQQNLE
+1290 
-1303 NKATISDKDIITN
+1303 
-1316 KHTVEVKDS
+1316 
-1325 DGDKNNTD
+1325 
-1333 SDYLRTKI
+1333 
-1341 YKVALEKYVTGVG
+1341 
-1354 ENGLITSTDN
+1354 
-1364 INYNCNVNSRENHPN
+1364 
-1379 YAKNEYDK
+1379 
-1387 STEDNR
+1387 
-1393 VRVEPGDY
+1393 
-1401 VTFTIKVK
+1401 
-1409 NTGTDYA
+1409 
-1416 NYGKISTTT
+1416 
-1425 ISESFTENA
+1425 
-1434 NCKLVYDS
+1434 
-1442 ITGATYDKKQITFKK
+1442 
-1457 DIVPGG
+1457 
-1463 SATFT
+1463 
-1468 IKFKVEVT
+1468 
-1476 GNLTGSQQ
+1476 
-1484 NLENK
+1484 
-1489 ATISDKDIITNKHT
+1489 
-1503 VEVKDSDG
+1503 
-1511 DKNNTD
+1511 
-1517 SDYLRTKIYKVALE
+1517 TKIYKVALE
-1531 KYVTKVNRYDLS
+1531 KYVTKVNGYDLS

-1553 ELTNRKGKPTYD
+1553 ELTDRKGKPTYD
-1565 TDKSKENDIVN
+1565 TDKSKAKSKANDIVN
-1576 LETGDT
+1576 LETGDK
-1582 VTFAITVKN
+1582 VTFAITIKN

-1606 ITDTSSKELKYNNV
+1606 ITDTSSDELKYNDS
-1620 CDGARY
+1620 CSGARY

-1641 ETTISLEYNVELNEN
+1641 ETTISLEYMVELNEN

-1680 ISVKDSDGT
+1680 ISVKDSDGDK
-1689 TNNKDEDYLRT
+1689 NNKDEDYLRT

-1909 LNYKHDPNPEDP
+1909 LNYKHDPNPNNPDANPDP
-1921 EPGDD
+1921 G
-1926 DNIFFAGTVW
+1926 NNAFFAGTVW
-1936 NDMALSKAGEYNK
+1936 NDMAPDKESEYYNT
-1949 IMDDEEMDDEE
+1949 IMDNSERK
-1960 DILSGITVELYR
+1960 LSGIKVDLYR
-1972 EEYDLK
+1972 NSYKKENNEMD
-1978 TEISYTPKTHLVVAK
+1978 YTPITKTIVA
-1993 TTTGNFGNYSFGDND
+1993 TTITDENGNYSFGDQD
-2008 IVISEQREKYI
+2008 IHLENQRENYI
-2019 KGPKISNEDNRWAG
+2019 KGPKRSKEDNRWAG
-2033 YYKYYIVF
+2033 YYGYYIVF

-2046 TYTSTDNGTYC
+2046 TYTSTNNGIYF
-2057 EDIYND
+2057 EDIYNSTKD
-2063 EFVHYTKDSNASEGN
+2063 STKDSNASEYNVNESEISGYTTR
-2078 IKELKDT
+2078 KE
-2085 LKYET
+2085 
-2090 RTDFNARFET
+2090 FNSKFAT
-2100 INNKTKIKYNTIN
+2100 INNSTKIQDKEIQYDRV
-2113 KNEYIPESQYI
+2113 NESGYIPESTYK
-2124 YDPEIMSMKSTTNLI
+2124 YDPEIMSMKSLTKEI
-2139 DISTFLTSK
+2139 DLSTFMGMGTDK
-2148 HSSDTYLER
+2148 CLER

-2176 SDVSQIKTTVN
+2176 SDVSKVEVKVN
-2187 GQIGVYNYSNK
+2187 GITGTYDYTNKIGV
-2198 LAVRDVD
+2198 RRGDVD
-2205 VDEKRKPH
+2205 ASYYQ
-2213 EDMANLYGSERLDA
+2213 DMANKYISEMRA
-2227 DRKSISYVTEGENQK
+2227 EYVGELNGKDGQK
-2242 VRNTDVKLDEA
+2242 VRQTDLIKNKTNSNYGDE
-2253 NEDTIEKYTEKQ
+2253 Q
-2265 LLSDITV
+2265 LLKSILV
-2272 TYKITVTNASKT
+2272 TYKIKVSNASKT
-2284 SGKVTQVMDYIDE
+2284 EGEATKVI
-2297 NYDDETI
+2297 NYF
-2304 KEVWAEKYN
+2304 
-2313 NEGKITGTYT
+2313 
-2323 AEAKVDDKIKG
+2323 DKNYKTD
-2334 VNCIPVLI
+2334 NI
-2342 TVTNSPELNSE
+2342 TVTNGTVDKIDSSNSKYNSILINANSNEIDITYELNNAKD
-2353 ERLDIYLSISLK
+2353 LLK
-2365 EPKQAVLDQI
+2365 DLGDKKLT
-2375 KTYNMAEIY
+2375 TYNMSEIY
-2384 KYTTTQ
+2384 EYTTTQ
-2390 YGDDDEKTYT
+2390 YGDKDERTYT

-2406 DSAPGSVATEKVRL
+2406 DSAPGSVKTEKASL
-2420 TEGTSEL
+2420 TGKTFSED
-2427 TTLKYY
+2427 TTLNYY
-2433 FAHNELNKLKYEDDT
+2433 FKGENLDKLKYEDDT
-2448 YATPTLFFKVETN
+2448 YATPTLYFTTPGSIRV
-2461 DRELSGTVFE
+2461 LSGTVFE
-2471 DYTDVYTDQRIRT
+2471 DYTDVYTDDRTRT
-2484 GNGVKDNIEPGIKGA
+2484 GNGVKDSIEPGIEGA
-2499 KVQLLEKCTLAIYN
+2499 KVQLLERCSKATYDAQTDLN
-2513 SVLSEDKKYKQDRN
+2513 LKYKQDGSD
-2527 HYYVVRYEK
+2527 YYVVRYQTT
-2536 HTDTDGNFKVI
+2536 TDKNGEFKFT
-2547 NYLPGNYIMRYFYG
+2547 NYLPGNYITRYFYG
-2561 DNQETFYIGNTNTK
+2561 DNQETFYIGDTNTK

-2581 FQATNNSKKVDD
+2581 FQATNNSKKVDG
-2593 ADVHFLSTIED
+2593 AGVHFLPTNEN

-2621 ANMRKDVSKEACNLS
+2621 AEMRKEVSTAACKLS
-2636 DNEMELLNN
+2636 DDEMELLNN
-2645 VRDGKVKAPE
+2645 VRDGKVKVPE
-2655 SGKEEVAERKSLRN
+2655 AGKREDGTISSLRD
-2669 KLAMQAKTK
+2669 KLDMQAKTK

-2685 QSEEGKQNDKFTTYK
+2685 KSIKGKQNDEFDVYEVNK
-2700 VKQMNFGIAEVP
+2700 MNFGIAEVP

-2721 VNLFEIKDSTGENTI
+2721 VNSFEIKDSTVENTI

-2743 TYIVE
+2743 EYIVE
-2748 INKHNITDENKYNK
+2748 INKHNITDKNKYNK
-2762 VKAALKN
+2762 VKAALEK
-2769 AGITGYTFDGY
+2769 AGVDY
-2780 STDKY
+2780 SLAEYNTSKY
-2785 GDKIDNEN
+2785 GDSAKNEN
-2793 TTVNDQVNK
+2793 ILVSSSVEKDK
-2802 INVDKL
+2802 VDNL

-2852 LQGAKLK
+2852 LQGAKLQ

-2872 DFSGTAP
+2872 DFSGTDP

-2900 LNTEGQ
+2900 LNSGGQ
-2906 WKVAKASELKRGD
+2906 WKVANASKLKRGD
-2919 SDLSETRGLE
+2919 SDSSETSGLE

-2955 YSNSKN
+2955 YLNSKN

-3007 IEGEEIKNKDRIRT
+3007 IGEEEIKNKDRIRT

-3058 IGAAGLAVLAIVAFG
+3058 IGAAGLAVLAIGAFG

>member
-29 AYTYSRPNNNTW
+29 AYTYSRPNDNTW

-47 WNASKSESSDPQ
+47 WNASSGSDPQ

-69 VLVQGGYKSD
+69 VLVQGGYKSN

-110 GSYKASKV
+110 GSYKASKA

-131 AYIVNQNTSTSLST
+131 AYIVNQNTSTSLSK

-155 WKYLYAYK
+155 WKYLYDYK
-163 DKENATDANQI
+163 GKDSATDANRI
-174 VNDIL
+174 VNGIK
-179 INDATSVNEAHDLSQ
+179 INNATSVDEDHDLSQ
-194 NDLDEADKIIE
+194 DDLNKADKIIE

-213 LNVNPTLSVSKEN
+213 LNVTPTLSVSKEN
-226 GNIKITTDAQN
+226 GNIKITTDAQK
-237 YEIYLNGTLY
+237 YEIYLNGKLY

-280 SILTQYTAS
+280 SIFTQYTAS
-289 YRILYSYYDV
+289 YRILYSYYDE
-299 NDQLDDGQ
+299 NDQLDAGQ
-307 QRIIVITGLKK
+307 QRIIVVTGLNKT
-318 ITKKNASTTVTEAL
+318 TKKNASTTVTEAL

-348 NGNNKTTVD
+348 NGNNKTAVD

-366 NDMNNNDS
+366 NDINNNGS

-458 MNTSSVPNSGMN
+458 MNTSSIPNSGMN

-487 TMKFNSDALK
+487 TMKFNSEALK

-568 VDGKQDAQLI
+568 VDGKQDAQLLL
-578 SEYTTNGELT
+578 EYNSNIELT

-601 NKDGDINSADSLF
+601 NKDREINPADSLF
-614 FQRMVTGKE
+614 LQRMITGKE

-761 GTDNNKDTD
+761 GTNNNKDTD

-837 RLTNTSPTDEG
+837 RLTNTSPTDRG

-867 CYLDYDSSYK
+867 CYLDYDSSYEIK
-877 ITENGGGT
+877 ENGGGT

-912 IRFKVVVKDSATA
+912 IRFKVVVKDAATA

-972 KYVTGVGTTKDNA
+972 KYVTGVGTKDNA
-985 NSLVINE
+985 NSLVT
-992 NPNYNC
+992 NPNNINYNC
-998 ATSDRSGKTKDYK
+998 ATADRSGKERQAKRDD
-1011 EADSVRVE
+1011 AVRVE

-1042 ENYGKISTTTISE
+1042 VNYGKINTTTISE
-1055 SFTENANCKLVYD
+1055 VFSDKDNEYKLVYD
-1068 SITGATYDK
+1068 GITGATYDN
-1077 KQITFKKD
+1077 KQITFVQD
-1085 IVPGGSATFTIKFK
+1085 IVPGGSATFSIKFK
-1099 VEVTGN
+1099 VEVAKDKTN
-1105 LTGSQQNLENKATI
+1105 NYQLPYNSAKINVIKNENGTP
-1119 SDKDIIT
+1119 
-1126 NKHTVEVKDS
+1126 VKDS
-1136 DGDKNNTDSD
+1136 KEETDNDNEDKD
-1146 YLRTKIYKVALEKY
+1146 YLL
-1160 VTGVGEN
+1160 
-1167 GLITSTDN
+1167 
-1175 INYNCNVNSRE
+1175 
-1186 NHPNYAKNEYDKS
+1186 
-1199 TEDNRVRVEPGDY
+1199 
-1212 VTFTIKVKNTGAKDG
+1212 
-1227 KADYANYGKIST
+1227 
-1239 TTISESFTEN
+1239 
-1249 ANCKLVYDSITGATY
+1249 
-1264 DKKQI
+1264 
-1269 TFKKDIVPGGSATFT
+1269 
-1284 IKFKVE
+1284 
-1290 VTGNLTGSQQNLE
+1290 
-1303 NKATISDKDIITN
+1303 
-1316 KHTVEVKDS
+1316 
-1325 DGDKNNTD
+1325 
-1333 SDYLRTKI
+1333 
-1341 YKVALEKYVTGVG
+1341 
-1354 ENGLITSTDN
+1354 
-1364 INYNCNVNSRENHPN
+1364 
-1379 YAKNEYDK
+1379 
-1387 STEDNR
+1387 
-1393 VRVEPGDY
+1393 
-1401 VTFTIKVK
+1401 
-1409 NTGTDYA
+1409 
-1416 NYGKISTTT
+1416 
-1425 ISESFTENA
+1425 
-1434 NCKLVYDS
+1434 
-1442 ITGATYDKKQITFKK
+1442 
-1457 DIVPGG
+1457 
-1463 SATFT
+1463 
-1468 IKFKVEVT
+1468 
-1476 GNLTGSQQ
+1476 
-1484 NLENK
+1484 
-1489 ATISDKDIITNKHT
+1489 
-1503 VEVKDSDG
+1503 
-1511 DKNNTD
+1511 
-1517 SDYLRTKIYKVALE
+1517 TKIYKVALE
-1531 KYVTKVNRYDLS
+1531 KYVTKVNGYDLS

-1553 ELTNRKGKPTYD
+1553 ELTDRKGKPTYD
-1565 TDKSKENDIVN
+1565 TDKSKAKSKANDIVN
-1576 LETGDT
+1576 LETGDK
-1582 VTFAITVKN
+1582 VTFAITIKN

-1606 ITDTSSKELKYNNV
+1606 ITDTSSDELKYNDS
-1620 CDGARY
+1620 CSGARY

-1641 ETTISLEYNVELNEN
+1641 ETTISLEYMVELNEN

-1680 ISVKDSDGT
+1680 ISVKDSDGDK
-1689 TNNKDEDYLRT
+1689 NNKDEDYLRT

-1848 RLLYPGETAIVTITA
+1848 RLLYPGERAIVTITA

-1909 LNYKHDPNPEDP
+1909 LNYKHDPNPNNPDANPDP
-1921 EPGDD
+1921 G
-1926 DNIFFAGTVW
+1926 NNAFFAGTVW
-1936 NDMALSKAGEYNK
+1936 NDMAPDKESEYYNT
-1949 IMDDEEMDDEE
+1949 IMDNSERK
-1960 DILSGITVELYR
+1960 LSGIKVDLYR
-1972 EEYDLK
+1972 NSYKKENNEMD
-1978 TEISYTPKTHLVVAK
+1978 YTPITKTIVA
-1993 TTTGNFGNYSFGDND
+1993 TTITDENGNYSFGDQD
-2008 IVISEQREKYI
+2008 IHLENQRENYI
-2019 KGPKISNEDNRWAG
+2019 KGPKRSNEDNRWAG
-2033 YYKYYIVF
+2033 YYGYYIVF

-2046 TYTSTDNGTYC
+2046 TYTSTNNGIYF
-2057 EDIYND
+2057 EDIYNSTKD
-2063 EFVHYTKDSNASEGN
+2063 YTKDSNASEYNVNESEISGY
-2078 IKELKDT
+2078 T
-2085 LKYET
+2085 T
-2090 RTDFNARFET
+2090 RKDFNSKFAT
-2100 INNKTKIKYNTIN
+2100 INNSTKIQDKEIQYDRV
-2113 KNEYIPESQYI
+2113 NESGYIPESTYK
-2124 YDPEIMSMKSTTNLI
+2124 YDPEIMSMKSLTKEI
-2139 DISTFLTSK
+2139 DLSTFMGMGTDK
-2148 HSSDTYLER
+2148 CLER

-2176 SDVSQIKTTVN
+2176 SDVSKVEVKVN
-2187 GQIGVYNYSNK
+2187 GITGTYDYTNKIGV
-2198 LAVRDVD
+2198 RRGDVD
-2205 VDEKRKPH
+2205 ASYYQ
-2213 EDMANLYGSERLDA
+2213 DMANKYISEMGA
-2227 DRKSISYVTEGENQK
+2227 EYVGELNGKDGQK
-2242 VRNTDVKLDEA
+2242 VRQTDLIKDKTNSNYGDE
-2253 NEDTIEKYTEKQ
+2253 Q
-2265 LLSDITV
+2265 LLKSILV
-2272 TYKITVTNASKT
+2272 TYKIKVSNASKT
-2284 SGKVTQVMDYIDE
+2284 EGEATKVI
-2297 NYDDETI
+2297 NYF
-2304 KEVWAEKYN
+2304 
-2313 NEGKITGTYT
+2313 
-2323 AEAKVDDKIKG
+2323 DKNYKTD
-2334 VNCIPVLI
+2334 NI
-2342 TVTNSPELNSE
+2342 TVTNGTVDKIDSSNSKYNSILINANSNEIDITYELNNAKD
-2353 ERLDIYLSISLK
+2353 LLK
-2365 EPKQAVLDQI
+2365 DLGDKKLT
-2375 KTYNMAEIY
+2375 TYNMSEIY
-2384 KYTTTQ
+2384 EYTTTQ
-2390 YGDDDEKTYT
+2390 YGDKDERTYT

-2406 DSAPGSVATEKVRL
+2406 DSAPGSVETEKASL
-2420 TEGTSEL
+2420 TGKTFSED
-2427 TTLKYY
+2427 TTLDYY
-2433 FAHNELNKLKYEDDT
+2433 FKGENLDKLKYEDDT
-2448 YATPTLFFKVETN
+2448 YATPTLYFTTPGSIRV
-2461 DRELSGTVFE
+2461 LSGTVFE
-2471 DYTDVYTDQRIRT
+2471 DYTVVTDDRVRT
-2484 GNGVKDNIEPGIKGA
+2484 GDGIQNSIEPGIEGA
-2499 KVQLLEKCTLAIYN
+2499 KVQLIEKTSSGEII
-2513 SVLSEDKKYKQDRN
+2513 
-2527 HYYVVRYEK
+2527 RYETFTNSSGK
-2536 HTDTDGNFKVI
+2536 FTFK
-2547 NYLPGNYIMRYFYG
+2547 NYLPGNYIMKYFYG
-2561 DNQETFYIGNTNTK
+2561 DNEKTFYIGSTNTK

-2581 FQATNNSKKVDD
+2581 FKSTNNSTLVEGATVNILPIKD
-2593 ADVHFLSTIED
+2593 TGMQ
-2604 YWYTYNYDE
+2604 WYSWNE
-2613 GVSTATDI
+2613 KGVSTATDN
-2621 ANMRKDVSKEACNLS
+2621 AEKRQEVSDNACGLS
-2636 DNEMELLNN
+2636 DDEMIKLND
-2645 VRDGKVKAPE
+2645 VRDGIIKQSNKDE
-2655 SGKEEVAERKSLRN
+2655 TSEEVRN
-2669 KLAMQAKTK
+2669 KLLMYANTPD
-2678 QFTLTVE
+2678 FTLTVE
-2685 QSEEGKQNDKFTTYK
+2685 QSVKGKQNDKFTAYE
-2700 VKQMNFGIAEVP
+2700 VEQMNFGIAEVP

-2721 VNLFEIKDSTGENTI
+2721 VSLFSIKDSTGQIEI
-2736 ASAEITD
+2736 ASAKIADNYT
-2743 TYIVE
+2743 IG
-2748 INKHNITDENKYNK
+2748 IKLNNITDENKRRKVQAVLGSLYTVPSLEECKKTTEEKNISKELNK
-2762 VKAALKN
+2762 TKMQSIRKA
-2769 AGITGYTFDGY
+2769 
-2780 STDKY
+2780 
-2785 GDKIDNEN
+2785 
-2793 TTVNDQVNK
+2793 
-2802 INVDKL
+2802 
-2808 RGYLIT
+2808 LIQ
-2814 YSIPNIITITPT
+2814 YSIPNIVTIIPNWTT
-2826 WKTVGNVLPGVKATN
+2826 KGNVLPGVKATT

-2852 LQGAKLK
+2852 LQGAKLQV
-2859 ITYDIAVSMYAEK
+2859 TYDVSADIYAEK
-2872 DFSGTAP
+2872 DFTLDSKA
-2879 LQPSID
+2879 LEPSIKYVVDFVDNNLSYAESLTGND
-2885 KVIDLIDNGVSYSDS
+2885 KWQVAQSDALYYGDGDDSYSLRKLDKS
-2900 LNTEGQ
+2900 N
-2906 WKVAKASELKRGD
+2906 K
-2919 SDLSETRGLE
+2919 
-2929 SYPST
+2929 Y
-2934 EFTTTI
+2934 TTTVSTK
-2940 IESDS
+2940 SD
-2945 SNDLLQVKSG
+2945 NDLLKTKVGTTGTTQI
-2955 YSNSKN
+2955 
-2961 NQVTVERVL
+2961 TLERIL
-2970 TSQDTSIQDIITSSI
+2970 TAQDTTIQDIITSSI
-2985 DAFEYQNTVKI
+2985 DAFEYKNEIRI
-2996 LQLDYTNSKVK
+2996 LQLGYNNTIDETK
-3007 IEGEEIKNKDRIRT
+3007 IKNKDRIRT

-3058 IGAAGLAVLAIVAFG
+3058 IGAAGLAVLAIGAFG
-3073 IKKFVLKGKSTKK
+3073 IKKFVLKGKGIKK

>member
-29 AYTYSRPNNNTW
+29 AYTYSRPNDNTW

-47 WNASKSESSDPQ
+47 WNASSGSDPQ

-69 VLVQGGYKSD
+69 VLVQGGYKSN

-110 GSYKASKV
+110 GSYKASKA

-131 AYIVNQNTSTSLST
+131 AYIVNQNTSTSLSK

-155 WKYLYAYK
+155 WKYLYDYK
-163 DKENATDANQI
+163 GKDSATDANRI
-174 VNDIL
+174 VNGIK
-179 INDATSVNEAHDLSQ
+179 INNATSVDEDHDLSQ
-194 NDLDEADKIIE
+194 DDLNKADKIIE

-213 LNVNPTLSVSKEN
+213 LNVTPTLSVSKEN
-226 GNIKITTDAQN
+226 GNIKITTDAQK
-237 YEIYLNGTLY
+237 YEIYLNGKLY

-280 SILTQYTAS
+280 SIFTQYTAS
-289 YRILYSYYDV
+289 YRILYSYYDE
-299 NDQLDDGQ
+299 NDQLDAGQ
-307 QRIIVITGLKK
+307 QRIIVVTGLNKT
-318 ITKKNASTTVTEAL
+318 TKKNASTTVTEAL

-348 NGNNKTTVD
+348 NGNNKTAVD

-366 NDMNNNDS
+366 NDINNNGS

-458 MNTSSVPNSGMN
+458 MNTSSIPNSGMN

-487 TMKFNSDALK
+487 TMKFNSEALK

-568 VDGKQDAQLI
+568 VDGKQDAQLLL
-578 SEYTTNGELT
+578 EYNSNIELT

-601 NKDGDINSADSLF
+601 NKDREINPADSLF
-614 FQRMVTGKE
+614 LQRMITGKE

-761 GTDNNKDTD
+761 GTNNNKDTD

-837 RLTNTSPTDEG
+837 RLTNTSPTDRG

-867 CYLDYDSSYK
+867 CYLDYDSSYEIK
-877 ITENGGGT
+877 ENGGGT

-912 IRFKVVVKDSATA
+912 IRFKVVVKDAATA

-972 KYVTGVGTTKDNA
+972 KYVTGVGTKDNA
-985 NSLVINE
+985 NSLVT
-992 NPNYNC
+992 NPNNINYNC
-998 ATSDRSGKTKDYK
+998 ATADRSGKERQAKRDD
-1011 EADSVRVE
+1011 AVRVE

-1042 ENYGKISTTTISE
+1042 VNYGKINTTTISE
-1055 SFTENANCKLVYD
+1055 VFSDKDNEYKLVYD
-1068 SITGATYDK
+1068 GITGATYDN
-1077 KQITFKKD
+1077 KQITFVQD
-1085 IVPGGSATFTIKFK
+1085 IVPGGSATFSIKFK
-1099 VEVTGN
+1099 VEVAKDKTN
-1105 LTGSQQNLENKATI
+1105 NYQLPYNSAKINVIKNENGTP
-1119 SDKDIIT
+1119 
-1126 NKHTVEVKDS
+1126 VKDS
-1136 DGDKNNTDSD
+1136 KEETDNDNEDKD
-1146 YLRTKIYKVALEKY
+1146 YLL
-1160 VTGVGEN
+1160 
-1167 GLITSTDN
+1167 
-1175 INYNCNVNSRE
+1175 
-1186 NHPNYAKNEYDKS
+1186 
-1199 TEDNRVRVEPGDY
+1199 
-1212 VTFTIKVKNTGAKDG
+1212 
-1227 KADYANYGKIST
+1227 
-1239 TTISESFTEN
+1239 
-1249 ANCKLVYDSITGATY
+1249 
-1264 DKKQI
+1264 
-1269 TFKKDIVPGGSATFT
+1269 
-1284 IKFKVE
+1284 
-1290 VTGNLTGSQQNLE
+1290 
-1303 NKATISDKDIITN
+1303 
-1316 KHTVEVKDS
+1316 
-1325 DGDKNNTD
+1325 
-1333 SDYLRTKI
+1333 
-1341 YKVALEKYVTGVG
+1341 
-1354 ENGLITSTDN
+1354 
-1364 INYNCNVNSRENHPN
+1364 
-1379 YAKNEYDK
+1379 
-1387 STEDNR
+1387 
-1393 VRVEPGDY
+1393 
-1401 VTFTIKVK
+1401 
-1409 NTGTDYA
+1409 
-1416 NYGKISTTT
+1416 
-1425 ISESFTENA
+1425 
-1434 NCKLVYDS
+1434 
-1442 ITGATYDKKQITFKK
+1442 
-1457 DIVPGG
+1457 
-1463 SATFT
+1463 
-1468 IKFKVEVT
+1468 
-1476 GNLTGSQQ
+1476 
-1484 NLENK
+1484 
-1489 ATISDKDIITNKHT
+1489 
-1503 VEVKDSDG
+1503 
-1511 DKNNTD
+1511 
-1517 SDYLRTKIYKVALE
+1517 TKIYKVALE
-1531 KYVTKVNRYDLS
+1531 KYVTKVNGYDLS

-1553 ELTNRKGKPTYD
+1553 ELTDRKGKPTYD
-1565 TDKSKENDIVN
+1565 TDKSKAKSKANDIVN
-1576 LETGDT
+1576 LETGDK
-1582 VTFAITVKN
+1582 VTFAITIKN

-1606 ITDTSSKELKYNNV
+1606 ITDTSSDELKYNDS
-1620 CDGARY
+1620 CSGARY

-1641 ETTISLEYNVELNEN
+1641 ETTISLEYMVELNEN

-1680 ISVKDSDGT
+1680 ISVKDSDGDK
-1689 TNNKDEDYLRT
+1689 NNKDEDYLRT

-1909 LNYKHDPNPEDP
+1909 LNYKHDPNPNNPDANPDP
-1921 EPGDD
+1921 G
-1926 DNIFFAGTVW
+1926 NNAFFAGTVW
-1936 NDMALSKAGEYNK
+1936 NDMAPDKESEYYNT
-1949 IMDDEEMDDEE
+1949 IMDNSERK
-1960 DILSGITVELYR
+1960 LSGIKVDLYR
-1972 EEYDLK
+1972 NSYKKENNEMD
-1978 TEISYTPKTHLVVAK
+1978 YTPITKTIVA
-1993 TTTGNFGNYSFGDND
+1993 TTITDENGNYSFGDQD
-2008 IVISEQREKYI
+2008 IHLENQRENYI
-2019 KGPKISNEDNRWAG
+2019 KGPKRSNEDNRWAG
-2033 YYKYYIVF
+2033 YYGYYIVF

-2046 TYTSTDNGTYC
+2046 TYTSTNNGIYF
-2057 EDIYND
+2057 EDIYNSTKD
-2063 EFVHYTKDSNASEGN
+2063 YTKDSNASEYNVNESEISGY
-2078 IKELKDT
+2078 T
-2085 LKYET
+2085 T
-2090 RTDFNARFET
+2090 RKDFNSKFAT
-2100 INNKTKIKYNTIN
+2100 INNSTKIQDKEIQYDRV
-2113 KNEYIPESQYI
+2113 NESGYIPESTYK
-2124 YDPEIMSMKSTTNLI
+2124 YDPEIMSMKSLTKEI
-2139 DISTFLTSK
+2139 DLSTFMGMGTDK
-2148 HSSDTYLER
+2148 CLEC

-2176 SDVSQIKTTVN
+2176 SDVSKVEVKVN
-2187 GQIGVYNYSNK
+2187 GITGTYDYTNKIGV
-2198 LAVRDVD
+2198 RRGDVD
-2205 VDEKRKPH
+2205 ASYYQ
-2213 EDMANLYGSERLDA
+2213 DMANKYISEMGA
-2227 DRKSISYVTEGENQK
+2227 EYVGELNGKDGQK
-2242 VRNTDVKLDEA
+2242 VRQTDLIKDKTNSNYGDE
-2253 NEDTIEKYTEKQ
+2253 Q
-2265 LLSDITV
+2265 LLKSILV
-2272 TYKITVTNASKT
+2272 TYKIKVSNASKT
-2284 SGKVTQVMDYIDE
+2284 EGEATKVI
-2297 NYDDETI
+2297 NYF
-2304 KEVWAEKYN
+2304 
-2313 NEGKITGTYT
+2313 
-2323 AEAKVDDKIKG
+2323 DKNYKTD
-2334 VNCIPVLI
+2334 NI
-2342 TVTNSPELNSE
+2342 TVTNGTVDKIDSSNSKYNSILINANSNEIDITYELNNAKD
-2353 ERLDIYLSISLK
+2353 LLK
-2365 EPKQAVLDQI
+2365 DLGDKKLT
-2375 KTYNMAEIY
+2375 TYNMSEIY
-2384 KYTTTQ
+2384 EYTTTQ
-2390 YGDDDEKTYT
+2390 YGDKDERTYT

-2406 DSAPGSVATEKVRL
+2406 DSAPGSVETEKASL
-2420 TEGTSEL
+2420 TDEQISGD
-2427 TTLKYY
+2427 TTVDYY
-2433 FAHNELNKLKYEDDT
+2433 FEATNLDKLKYEDDT
-2448 YATPTLFFKVETN
+2448 YATPTLYFTTPGSIRVLK
-2461 DRELSGTVFE
+2461 GTVFE
-2471 DYTDVYTDQRIRT
+2471 DYTTVLSNRVRT
-2484 GNGVKDNIEPGIKGA
+2484 GNGKKDDDEPGISNITVELIEG
-2499 KVQLLEKCTLAIYN
+2499 
-2513 SVLSEDKKYKQDRN
+2513 DK
-2527 HYYVVRYEK
+2527 VRYRTK
-2536 HTDTDGNFKVI
+2536 TDENGNYYFSSF
-2547 NYLPGNYIMRYFYG
+2547 LPGENYIIKYYYG
-2561 DNQETFYIGNTNTK
+2561 DNEETFYVTSPNEK

-2581 FQATNNSKKVDD
+2581 FQSTNNKYKQTDD
-2593 ADVHFLSTIED
+2593 NFIHTERTPNTAWYVTNVNHVSVADDDT
-2604 YWYTYNYDE
+2604 NRRMN
-2613 GVSTATDI
+2613 VSTNACALTD
-2621 ANMRKDVSKEACNLS
+2621 NDMQV
-2636 DNEMELLNN
+2636 LNN
-2645 VRDGKVKAPE
+2645 VRDGKNKVEAK
-2655 SGKEEVAERKSLRN
+2655 KS
-2669 KLAMQAKTK
+2669 
-2678 QFTLTVE
+2678 
-2685 QSEEGKQNDKFTTYK
+2685 EGKILEAKEPNEIKDELYMYALTPKIKFGVEDSKVVTNDETKENEIKENSTFEKYE
-2700 VKQMNFGIAEVP
+2700 VIQMDFGIAEVP
-2712 VTTIDLQKH
+2712 ITTIDLQKH
-2721 VNLFEIKDSTGENTI
+2721 VKEFTLTDSTGENI
-2736 ASAEITD
+2736 MASAEIDEDNST
-2743 TYIVE
+2743 VA
-2748 INKHNITDENKYNK
+2748 INKFKVNGNARKEKNVISALKTISFGETKYNSM
-2762 VKAALKN
+2762 
-2769 AGITGYTFDGY
+2769 DG
-2780 STDKY
+2780 
-2785 GDKIDNEN
+2785 
-2793 TTVNDQVNK
+2793 TVNDYVNIK
-2802 INVDKL
+2802 TNVNSSEIQELRKAINK
-2808 RGYLIT
+2808 
-2814 YSIPNIITITPT
+2814 YSLGEIIKVIPT
-2826 WKTVGNVLPGVKATN
+2826 WKRKGDVTAGVKSTS
-2841 TVLDVSIEDAK
+2841 TVLNVQIQDEK

-2859 ITYDIAVSMYAEK
+2859 VVYEISESVYVEKNYDNSEGVIPTIK
-2872 DFSGTAP
+2872 GI
-2879 LQPSID
+2879 ID
-2885 KVIDLIDNGVSYSDS
+2885 VVDNNLSY
-2900 LNTEGQ
+2900 N
-2906 WKVAKASELKRGD
+2906 
-2919 SDLSETRGLE
+2919 SDLNSNKDKWLNVNAEDIRLGKVEEEHTTGRNLTNQE
-2929 SYPST
+2929 KLV
-2934 EFTTTI
+2934 TTTFI
-2940 IESDS
+2940 KAKTGNPLLINIGDTGTGEATEKVTLEKILSSTDS
-2945 SNDLLQVKSG
+2945 
-2955 YSNSKN
+2955 
-2961 NQVTVERVL
+2961 TIAE
-2970 TSQDTSIQDIITSSI
+2970 IITSSI
-2985 DAFEYQNTVKI
+2985 DSFEYKN
-2996 LQLDYTNSKVK
+2996 
-3007 IEGEEIKNKDRIRT
+3007 EIKISELSYANTKTEDTGGFVFKDRVRT
-3021 PERYIIVPGK
+3021 PDRYIVLPGVG
-3031 HHDSATSE
+3031 HYSATSE
-3039 TIAIHPP
+3039 TISITPP

-3058 IGAAGLAVLAIVAFG
+3058 IGAAGLAVLAIGAFG
-3073 IKKFVLKGKSTKK
+3073 IKKFVLKCKGIKK

>member
-1 MIQKIGKIIICLIS
+1 M
-15 MVCILMA
+15 
-22 LRVNTSV
+22 R
-29 AYTYSRPNNNTW
+29 
-41 RDSIVV
+41 
-47 WNASKSESSDPQ
+47 
-59 TVKLSKDKKV
+59 
-69 VLVQGGYKSD
+69 
-79 AIYTDN
+79 
-85 IGVTQCSIV
+85 
-94 CQPNVYCVQH
+94 
-104 GTGLDL
+104 
-110 GSYKASKV
+110 
-118 FNVDTSQDAGKIL
+118 
-131 AYIVNQNTSTSLST
+131 
-145 DWVTPYQVAL
+145 
-155 WKYLYAYK
+155 
-163 DKENATDANQI
+163 
-174 VNDIL
+174 
-179 INDATSVNEAHDLSQ
+179 
-194 NDLDEADKIIE
+194 
-205 AAKKYATN
+205 
-213 LNVNPTLSVSKEN
+213 
-226 GNIKITTDAQN
+226 
-237 YEIYLNGTLY
+237 
-247 KEGENSQFTGDKSI
+247 
-261 PISTALNYTTTGQ
+261 
-274 VTVQVK
+274 
-280 SILTQYTAS
+280 
-289 YRILYSYYDV
+289 
-299 NDQLDDGQ
+299 
-307 QRIIVITGLKK
+307 
-318 ITKKNASTTVTEAL
+318 
-332 DANVSMQKYIT
+332 
-343 SVSDI
+343 
-348 NGNNKTTVD
+348 
-357 SRDSYLSRE
+357 
-366 NDMNNNDS
+366 
-374 DSLGVVYKTKYD
+374 
-386 RDPSK
+386 
-391 SKSKKTPYKYDNPV
+391 
-405 KIDYGDKV
+405 
-413 TYTIEVSNNG
+413 
-423 AYPVENVVIRDAFP
+423 
-437 KIGDNIVVDI
+437 
-447 NSIELNKNGNE
+447 
-458 MNTSSVPNSGMN
+458 
-470 YLISNSI
+470 
-477 AAGETKKFTI
+477 
-487 TMKFNSDALK
+487 
-497 QRTDIIANT
+497 
-506 AWVEAVYSNVN
+506 
-517 GSVGLKGK
+517 
-525 NLKRDYRT
+525 
-533 ADRDYVQMKQYAVSL
+533 
-548 EKYVVGVNGYRLED
+548 
-562 FDNNGK
+562 
-568 VDGKQDAQLI
+568 
-578 SEYTTNGELT
+578 
-588 DSVKNKIYRYGDL
+588 
-601 NKDGDINSADSLF
+601 
-614 FQRMVTGKE
+614 
-623 SIQNCREGSAIWYD
+623 
-637 TTSKYKENHPV
+637 
-648 QVETGDKVTFK
+648 
-659 IKLTNKGEGNIKV
+659 
-672 SKIKDTFTN
+672 
-681 DATKKLILKSITGNG
+681 
-696 EGTISGNI
+696 
-704 ITFNNPLEIK
+704 
-714 AGEST
+714 
-719 FIEVTFEVTT
+719 
-729 ENLNSEHRL
+729 
-738 NNTAEITEMK
+738 
-748 NRNNQ
+748 
-753 SILSWDND
+753 
-761 GTDNNKDTD
+761 
-770 YLKVLKQ
+770 
-777 YAVGLNKFITK
+777 
-788 VNNADLITNTDNL
+788 
-801 LYNYNSTDRS
+801 
-811 GLSKTDKSTDA
+811 
-822 NKVRV
+822 
-827 EPGDTVIYTL
+827 
-837 RLTNTSPTDEG
+837 
-848 HSAIKVS
+848 
-855 KIEDIPQKINNN
+855 
-867 CYLDYDSSYK
+867 
-877 ITENGGGT
+877 
-885 VAKNGNKLTITFSK
+885 
-899 PEEIYPGKYLDIT
+899 
-912 IRFKVVVKDSATA
+912 
-925 TYQTLENTA
+925 
-934 TVTEIK
+934 
-940 NRNNITVND
+940 
-949 VDGTGNNS
+949 
-957 NSDYIKTKIYAVGIE
+957 TKIYAVGI
-972 KYVTGVGTTKDNA
+972 
-985 NSLVINE
+985 
-992 NPNYNC
+992 
-998 ATSDRSGKTKDYK
+998 
-1011 EADSVRVE
+1011 
-1019 PGDYVTFTIKVK
+1019 
-1031 NTGTKDGKADY
+1031 
-1042 ENYGKISTTTISE
+1042 
-1055 SFTENANCKLVYD
+1055 
-1068 SITGATYDK
+1068 
-1077 KQITFKKD
+1077 
-1085 IVPGGSATFTIKFK
+1085 
-1099 VEVTGN
+1099 
-1105 LTGSQQNLENKATI
+1105 
-1119 SDKDIIT
+1119 
-1126 NKHTVEVKDS
+1126 
-1136 DGDKNNTDSD
+1136 
-1146 YLRTKIYKVALEKY
+1146 EKY

-1199 TEDNRVRVEPGDY
+1199 TNDNRVR
-1212 VTFTIKVKNTGAKDG
+1212 I
-1227 KADYANYGKIST
+1227 
-1239 TTISESFTEN
+1239 
-1249 ANCKLVYDSITGATY
+1249 
-1264 DKKQI
+1264 
-1269 TFKKDIVPGGSATFT
+1269 
-1284 IKFKVE
+1284 
-1290 VTGNLTGSQQNLE
+1290 
-1303 NKATISDKDIITN
+1303 
-1316 KHTVEVKDS
+1316 
-1325 DGDKNNTD
+1325 
-1333 SDYLRTKI
+1333 
-1341 YKVALEKYVTGVG
+1341 
-1354 ENGLITSTDN
+1354 
-1364 INYNCNVNSRENHPN
+1364 
-1379 YAKNEYDK
+1379 
-1387 STEDNR
+1387 
-1393 VRVEPGDY
+1393 EPGDY

>member
-29 AYTYSRPNNNTW
+29 AYTYSRPNDNTW

-47 WNASKSESSDPQ
+47 WNASSGSDPQ

-69 VLVQGGYKSD
+69 VLVQGGYKSN

-110 GSYKASKV
+110 GSYKASKA

-131 AYIVNQNTSTSLST
+131 AYIVNQNTSTSLSK

-155 WKYLYAYK
+155 WKYLYDYK
-163 DKENATDANQI
+163 GKDSATDANRI
-174 VNDIL
+174 VNGIK
-179 INDATSVNEAHDLSQ
+179 INNATSVDEDHDLSQ
-194 NDLDEADKIIE
+194 DDLNKADKIIE

-213 LNVNPTLSVSKEN
+213 LNVTPTLSVSKEN
-226 GNIKITTDAQN
+226 GNIKITTDAQK
-237 YEIYLNGTLY
+237 YEIYLNGKLY

-280 SILTQYTAS
+280 SIFTQYTAS
-289 YRILYSYYDV
+289 YRILYSYYDE
-299 NDQLDDGQ
+299 NDQLDAGQ
-307 QRIIVITGLKK
+307 QRIIVVTGLNKT
-318 ITKKNASTTVTEAL
+318 TKKNASTTVTEAL

-348 NGNNKTTVD
+348 NGNNKTAVD

-366 NDMNNNDS
+366 NDINNNGS

-458 MNTSSVPNSGMN
+458 MNTSSIPNSGMN

-487 TMKFNSDALK
+487 TMKFNSEALK

-568 VDGKQDAQLI
+568 VDGKQDAQLLL
-578 SEYTTNGELT
+578 EYNSNIELT

-601 NKDGDINSADSLF
+601 NKDREINPADSLF
-614 FQRMVTGKE
+614 LQRMITGKE

-761 GTDNNKDTD
+761 GTNNNKDTD

-837 RLTNTSPTDEG
+837 RLTNTSPTDRG

-855 KIEDIPQKINNN
+855 KIEDIPQKTNNN
-867 CYLDYDSSYK
+867 CYLDYDSSYEIK
-877 ITENGGGT
+877 ENGGGT

-912 IRFKVVVKDSATA
+912 IRFKVVVKDAATA

-972 KYVTGVGTTKDNA
+972 KYVTGVGTKDNA
-985 NSLVINE
+985 NSLVT
-992 NPNYNC
+992 NPNNINYNC
-998 ATSDRSGKTKDYK
+998 ATADRSGKERQAKRDD
-1011 EADSVRVE
+1011 AVRVE

-1042 ENYGKISTTTISE
+1042 VNYGKINTTTISE
-1055 SFTENANCKLVYD
+1055 VFSDKDNEYKLVYD
-1068 SITGATYDK
+1068 GITGATYDN
-1077 KQITFKKD
+1077 KQITFVQD
-1085 IVPGGSATFTIKFK
+1085 IVPGGSATFSIKFK
-1099 VEVTGN
+1099 VEVAKDKTN
-1105 LTGSQQNLENKATI
+1105 NYQLPYNSAKINVIKNENGTP
-1119 SDKDIIT
+1119 
-1126 NKHTVEVKDS
+1126 VKDS
-1136 DGDKNNTDSD
+1136 KEETDNDNEDKD
-1146 YLRTKIYKVALEKY
+1146 YLL
-1160 VTGVGEN
+1160 
-1167 GLITSTDN
+1167 
-1175 INYNCNVNSRE
+1175 
-1186 NHPNYAKNEYDKS
+1186 
-1199 TEDNRVRVEPGDY
+1199 
-1212 VTFTIKVKNTGAKDG
+1212 
-1227 KADYANYGKIST
+1227 
-1239 TTISESFTEN
+1239 
-1249 ANCKLVYDSITGATY
+1249 
-1264 DKKQI
+1264 
-1269 TFKKDIVPGGSATFT
+1269 
-1284 IKFKVE
+1284 
-1290 VTGNLTGSQQNLE
+1290 
-1303 NKATISDKDIITN
+1303 
-1316 KHTVEVKDS
+1316 
-1325 DGDKNNTD
+1325 
-1333 SDYLRTKI
+1333 
-1341 YKVALEKYVTGVG
+1341 
-1354 ENGLITSTDN
+1354 
-1364 INYNCNVNSRENHPN
+1364 
-1379 YAKNEYDK
+1379 
-1387 STEDNR
+1387 
-1393 VRVEPGDY
+1393 
-1401 VTFTIKVK
+1401 
-1409 NTGTDYA
+1409 
-1416 NYGKISTTT
+1416 
-1425 ISESFTENA
+1425 
-1434 NCKLVYDS
+1434 
-1442 ITGATYDKKQITFKK
+1442 
-1457 DIVPGG
+1457 
-1463 SATFT
+1463 
-1468 IKFKVEVT
+1468 
-1476 GNLTGSQQ
+1476 
-1484 NLENK
+1484 
-1489 ATISDKDIITNKHT
+1489 
-1503 VEVKDSDG
+1503 
-1511 DKNNTD
+1511 
-1517 SDYLRTKIYKVALE
+1517 TKIYKVALE
-1531 KYVTKVNRYDLS
+1531 KYVTKVNGYDLS

-1553 ELTNRKGKPTYD
+1553 ELTDRKGKPTYD
-1565 TDKSKENDIVN
+1565 TDKSKAKSKANDIVN
-1576 LETGDT
+1576 LETGDK
-1582 VTFAITVKN
+1582 VTFAITIKN

-1606 ITDTSSKELKYNNV
+1606 ITDTSSDELKYNDS
-1620 CDGARY
+1620 CSGARY

-1641 ETTISLEYNVELNEN
+1641 ETTISLEYMVELNEN
-1656 QTKQKIDLYNHA
+1656 QIKQKIDLYNHA

-1680 ISVKDSDGT
+1680 ISVKDSDGDK
-1689 TNNKDEDYLRT
+1689 NNKDEDYLRT

-1848 RLLYPGETAIVTITA
+1848 RLLYPDETAIVTITA

-1909 LNYKHDPNPEDP
+1909 LNYKHDPNPNNPDANPDP
-1921 EPGDD
+1921 G
-1926 DNIFFAGTVW
+1926 NNAFFAGTVW
-1936 NDMALSKAGEYNK
+1936 NDMALNKTGNNYNGTYDDDTKINNGEPK
-1949 IMDDEEMDDEE
+1949 LK
-1960 DILSGITVELYR
+1960 DIKVYLYR
-1972 EEYDLK
+1972 SG
-1978 TEISYTPKTHLVVAK
+1978 TGAGCAQIVADTATDRDGK
-1993 TTTGNFGNYSFGDND
+1993 YSFGDND
-2008 IVISEQREKYI
+2008 LQNEKNDKYFEKNFEKDDMSARYI
-2019 KGPKISNEDNRWAG
+2019 KGPKKSKDDNRWDG
-2033 YYKYYIVF
+2033 YYSYYIVF
-2041 TYDGI
+2041 AYDGI
-2046 TYTSTDNGTYC
+2046 TYTATPDGNTCADIFENITDKTYP
-2057 EDIYND
+2057 I
-2063 EFVHYTKDSNASEGN
+2063 DSNAREDN
-2078 IKELKDT
+2078 DM
-2085 LKYET
+2085 Y
-2090 RTDFNARFET
+2090 
-2100 INNKTKIKYNTIN
+2100 TIN
-2113 KNEYIPESQYI
+2113 KKSSRKDFNTNISKMVKNRSISYDTKNDADFIPESRYQYDESTMTI
-2124 YDPEIMSMKSTTNLI
+2124 QSSTKEINLSEFQTKFDEKST
-2139 DISTFLTSK
+2139 DK
-2148 HSSDTYLER
+2148 CLEC

-2176 SDVSQIKTTVN
+2176 SEVSRVEVTVN
-2187 GQIGVYNYSNK
+2187 NIVGNYEYTNKVNVRKEDVNSNY
-2198 LAVRDVD
+2198 LS
-2205 VDEKRKPH
+2205 
-2213 EDMANLYGSERLDA
+2213 DMAN
-2227 DRKSISYVTEGENQK
+2227 SY
-2242 VRNTDVKLDEA
+2242 
-2253 NEDTIEKYTEKQ
+2253 
-2265 LLSDITV
+2265 
-2272 TYKITVTNASKT
+2272 T
-2284 SGKVTQVMDYIDE
+2284 S
-2297 NYDDETI
+2297 
-2304 KEVWAEKYN
+2304 
-2313 NEGKITGTYT
+2313 
-2323 AEAKVDDKIKG
+2323 
-2334 VNCIPVLI
+2334 
-2342 TVTNSPELNSE
+2342 
-2353 ERLDIYLSISLK
+2353 SLK
-2365 EPKQAVLDQI
+2365 EGAQYVQTAKNGDENDSQIVRKTDLDKSLTNTNRTEYSDGNLLNSIYVIYKISVNNASPTPGYATQIVDYYDKKYQLEGVYTDEKCNSDSKCTNYSDESTSDYNYVIVKDLKEIYDIYVKLQLTDAKKVLTENAWD
-2375 KTYNMAEIY
+2375 KGMATYNMAEIY
-2384 KYTTTQ
+2384 QYETGINKEKGQTEYTR
-2390 YGDDDEKTYT
+2390 GL
-2400 KGILDK
+2400 IDK
-2406 DSAPGSVATEKVRL
+2406 DSAPGSARIEKARL
-2420 TEGTSEL
+2420 TGKTFSED
-2427 TTLKYY
+2427 TTLDYY
-2433 FAHNELNKLKYEDDT
+2433 FKGENLDKLKYEDDT
-2448 YATPTLFFKVETN
+2448 YATPTLYFTTPGSIRV
-2461 DRELSGTVFE
+2461 LSGTVFE
-2471 DYTDVYTDQRIRT
+2471 DYTVVTDDRVRT
-2484 GNGVKDNIEPGIKGA
+2484 GDGIQNSIEPGIEGA
-2499 KVQLLEKCTLAIYN
+2499 KVQLIEKTSSGEII
-2513 SVLSEDKKYKQDRN
+2513 
-2527 HYYVVRYEK
+2527 RYETFTNSSGK
-2536 HTDTDGNFKVI
+2536 FTFK
-2547 NYLPGNYIMRYFYG
+2547 NYLPGNYIMKYFYG
-2561 DNQETFYIGNTNTK
+2561 DNEKTFYIGSTNTK

-2581 FQATNNSKKVDD
+2581 FKSTNNSTLVEGATVNILPIKD
-2593 ADVHFLSTIED
+2593 TGMQ
-2604 YWYTYNYDE
+2604 WYSWNE
-2613 GVSTATDI
+2613 KGVSTATDN
-2621 ANMRKDVSKEACNLS
+2621 AEKRQEVSDNACGLS
-2636 DNEMELLNN
+2636 DDEMIKLND
-2645 VRDGKVKAPE
+2645 VRDGIIKQSNKDE
-2655 SGKEEVAERKSLRN
+2655 TSEEVRN
-2669 KLAMQAKTK
+2669 KLLMYANTPD
-2678 QFTLTVE
+2678 FTLTVE
-2685 QSEEGKQNDKFTTYK
+2685 QSVKGKQNDKFTAYE
-2700 VKQMNFGIAEVP
+2700 VEQMNFGIAEVP

-2721 VNLFEIKDSTGENTI
+2721 VSLFSIKDSTGQIEI
-2736 ASAEITD
+2736 ASAKIADNYT
-2743 TYIVE
+2743 IG
-2748 INKHNITDENKYNK
+2748 IKLNNITDENKRRKVQAVLGSLYTVPSLEECKKTTEEKNISKELNK
-2762 VKAALKN
+2762 TKMQSIRKA
-2769 AGITGYTFDGY
+2769 
-2780 STDKY
+2780 
-2785 GDKIDNEN
+2785 
-2793 TTVNDQVNK
+2793 
-2802 INVDKL
+2802 
-2808 RGYLIT
+2808 LIQ
-2814 YSIPNIITITPT
+2814 YSIPNIVTIIPNWTT
-2826 WKTVGNVLPGVKATN
+2826 KGNVLPGVKATT

-2852 LQGAKLK
+2852 LQGAKLQV
-2859 ITYDIAVSMYAEK
+2859 TYDVSADIYAEK
-2872 DFSGTAP
+2872 DFTLDSKA
-2879 LQPSID
+2879 LEPSIKYVVDFVDNNLSYAESLTGND
-2885 KVIDLIDNGVSYSDS
+2885 KWQVAQSDALYYGDGDDSYSLRKLDKS
-2900 LNTEGQ
+2900 N
-2906 WKVAKASELKRGD
+2906 K
-2919 SDLSETRGLE
+2919 
-2929 SYPST
+2929 Y
-2934 EFTTTI
+2934 TTTVSTK
-2940 IESDS
+2940 SD
-2945 SNDLLQVKSG
+2945 NDLLKTKVGTTGTTQI
-2955 YSNSKN
+2955 
-2961 NQVTVERVL
+2961 TLERIL
-2970 TSQDTSIQDIITSSI
+2970 TAQDTTIQDIITSSI
-2985 DAFEYQNTVKI
+2985 DAFEYKNEIRI
-2996 LQLDYTNSKVK
+2996 LQLGYNNTIDETK
-3007 IEGEEIKNKDRIRT
+3007 IKNKDRIRT

-3058 IGAAGLAVLAIVAFG
+3058 IGAAGLAVLAIGAFD
-3073 IKKFVLKGKSTKK
+3073 IKKFVLKCKGIKK

>member
-29 AYTYSRPNNNTW
+29 AYTYSRPNDNTW

-47 WNASKSESSDPQ
+47 WNASSGSDPQ

-69 VLVQGGYKSD
+69 VLVQGGYKSN

-110 GSYKASKV
+110 GSYKASKA

-131 AYIVNQNTSTSLST
+131 AYIVNQNTSTSLSK

-155 WKYLYAYK
+155 WKYLYDYK
-163 DKENATDANQI
+163 GKDSATDANRI
-174 VNDIL
+174 VNGIK
-179 INDATSVNEAHDLSQ
+179 INNATSVDEDHDLSQ
-194 NDLDEADKIIE
+194 DDLNKADKIIE

-213 LNVNPTLSVSKEN
+213 LNVTPTLSVSKEN
-226 GNIKITTDAQN
+226 GNIKITTDAQK
-237 YEIYLNGTLY
+237 YEIYLNGKLY

-280 SILTQYTAS
+280 SIFTQYTAS
-289 YRILYSYYDV
+289 YRILYSYYDE
-299 NDQLDDGQ
+299 NDQLDAGQ
-307 QRIIVITGLKK
+307 QRIIVVTGLNKT
-318 ITKKNASTTVTEAL
+318 TKKNASTTVTEAL

-348 NGNNKTTVD
+348 NGNNKTAVD

-366 NDMNNNDS
+366 NDINNNGS
-374 DSLGVVYKTKYD
+374 DRVYKTKYD

-458 MNTSSVPNSGMN
+458 MNTSSIPNSGMN

-487 TMKFNSDALK
+487 TMKFNSEALK

-568 VDGKQDAQLI
+568 VDGKQDAQLLL
-578 SEYTTNGELT
+578 EYNSNIELT

-601 NKDGDINSADSLF
+601 NKDREINPADSLF
-614 FQRMVTGKE
+614 LQRMITGKE

-738 NNTAEITEMK
+738 NNTAEIKEMK

-761 GTDNNKDTD
+761 GTNNNKDTD

-837 RLTNTSPTDEG
+837 RLTNTSPTDRG

-867 CYLDYDSSYK
+867 CYLDYDSSYEIK
-877 ITENGGGT
+877 ENGGGT

-912 IRFKVVVKDSATA
+912 IRFKVVVKDAATA

-972 KYVTGVGTTKDNA
+972 KYVTGVGTKDNA
-985 NSLVINE
+985 NSLVT
-992 NPNYNC
+992 NPNNINYNC
-998 ATSDRSGKTKDYK
+998 ATAYRSGKERQAKKDD
-1011 EADSVRVE
+1011 AVRVE
-1019 PGDYVTFTIKVK
+1019 PGDHVTFTIKVK
-1031 NTGTKDGKADY
+1031 NTGTDY
-1042 ENYGKISTTTISE
+1042 VNYGKINTTKISE
-1055 SFTENANCKLVYD
+1055 VFSNKDNEYKLVYAG
-1068 SITGATYDK
+1068 ITGATYNN
-1077 KQITFKKD
+1077 KQITFVQD
-1085 IVPGGSATFTIKFK
+1085 IVPGGSATFTIKFE
-1099 VEVTGN
+1099 VEVARDKTNYKQLLYNAAQINDIKNGN
-1105 LTGSQQNLENKATI
+1105 GTP
-1119 SDKDIIT
+1119 
-1126 NKHTVEVKDS
+1126 VKDS
-1136 DGDKNNTDSD
+1136 KEETDNDNEDKD
-1146 YLRTKIYKVALEKY
+1146 YLL
-1160 VTGVGEN
+1160 
-1167 GLITSTDN
+1167 
-1175 INYNCNVNSRE
+1175 
-1186 NHPNYAKNEYDKS
+1186 
-1199 TEDNRVRVEPGDY
+1199 
-1212 VTFTIKVKNTGAKDG
+1212 
-1227 KADYANYGKIST
+1227 
-1239 TTISESFTEN
+1239 
-1249 ANCKLVYDSITGATY
+1249 
-1264 DKKQI
+1264 
-1269 TFKKDIVPGGSATFT
+1269 
-1284 IKFKVE
+1284 
-1290 VTGNLTGSQQNLE
+1290 
-1303 NKATISDKDIITN
+1303 
-1316 KHTVEVKDS
+1316 
-1325 DGDKNNTD
+1325 
-1333 SDYLRTKI
+1333 
-1341 YKVALEKYVTGVG
+1341 
-1354 ENGLITSTDN
+1354 
-1364 INYNCNVNSRENHPN
+1364 
-1379 YAKNEYDK
+1379 
-1387 STEDNR
+1387 
-1393 VRVEPGDY
+1393 
-1401 VTFTIKVK
+1401 
-1409 NTGTDYA
+1409 
-1416 NYGKISTTT
+1416 
-1425 ISESFTENA
+1425 
-1434 NCKLVYDS
+1434 
-1442 ITGATYDKKQITFKK
+1442 
-1457 DIVPGG
+1457 
-1463 SATFT
+1463 
-1468 IKFKVEVT
+1468 
-1476 GNLTGSQQ
+1476 
-1484 NLENK
+1484 
-1489 ATISDKDIITNKHT
+1489 
-1503 VEVKDSDG
+1503 
-1511 DKNNTD
+1511 
-1517 SDYLRTKIYKVALE
+1517 TKIYKVALE
-1531 KYVTKVNRYDLS
+1531 KYVTKVNGYDLS

-1553 ELTNRKGKPTYD
+1553 ELTDRKGKPTYGI
-1565 TDKSKENDIVN
+1565 DKSKENDIVN

-1909 LNYKHDPNPEDP
+1909 LNYKHDPNPNNPDANPDP
-1921 EPGDD
+1921 G
-1926 DNIFFAGTVW
+1926 NNAFFAGTVW
-1936 NDMALSKAGEYNK
+1936 NDMAPDKESEYYNT
-1949 IMDDEEMDDEE
+1949 IMDNSERK
-1960 DILSGITVELYR
+1960 LSGIKVDLYR
-1972 EEYDLK
+1972 NSYKKENNEMD
-1978 TEISYTPKTHLVVAK
+1978 YTPITKTIVA
-1993 TTTGNFGNYSFGDND
+1993 TTITDENGNYSFGDQD
-2008 IVISEQREKYI
+2008 IHLENQRENYI

-2033 YYKYYIVF
+2033 YYGYYIVF

-2046 TYTSTDNGTYC
+2046 TYTSTNNGIYF
-2057 EDIYND
+2057 EDIYNSTKD
-2063 EFVHYTKDSNASEGN
+2063 YTKDSNASEYNVNESEISGY
-2078 IKELKDT
+2078 T
-2085 LKYET
+2085 T
-2090 RTDFNARFET
+2090 RKDFNSKFAT
-2100 INNKTKIKYNTIN
+2100 INNSTKIQDKEIQYDRV
-2113 KNEYIPESQYI
+2113 NESGYIPESTYK
-2124 YDPEIMSMKSTTNLI
+2124 YDPEIMSMKSLTKEI
-2139 DISTFLTSK
+2139 DLSTFMGMGTDK
-2148 HSSDTYLER
+2148 CLER

-2176 SDVSQIKTTVN
+2176 SDVSKVEVKVN
-2187 GQIGVYNYSNK
+2187 GITGTYDYTNKIGV
-2198 LAVRDVD
+2198 RRGDVD
-2205 VDEKRKPH
+2205 ASYYQ
-2213 EDMANLYGSERLDA
+2213 DMANKYISEMGA
-2227 DRKSISYVTEGENQK
+2227 EYVGELNGKDGQK
-2242 VRNTDVKLDEA
+2242 VRQTDLIKDKTNSNYGDE
-2253 NEDTIEKYTEKQ
+2253 Q
-2265 LLSDITV
+2265 LLKSILV
-2272 TYKITVTNASKT
+2272 TYKIKVSNASKT
-2284 SGKVTQVMDYIDE
+2284 EGEATKVI
-2297 NYDDETI
+2297 NYF
-2304 KEVWAEKYN
+2304 
-2313 NEGKITGTYT
+2313 
-2323 AEAKVDDKIKG
+2323 DKNYKTD
-2334 VNCIPVLI
+2334 NI
-2342 TVTNSPELNSE
+2342 TVTNGTVDKIDSSNSKYNSILINANSNEIDITYELNNAKD
-2353 ERLDIYLSISLK
+2353 LLK
-2365 EPKQAVLDQI
+2365 DLGDKKLT
-2375 KTYNMAEIY
+2375 TYNMSEIY
-2384 KYTTTQ
+2384 EYTTTQ
-2390 YGDDDEKTYT
+2390 YGDKDERTYT

-2406 DSAPGSVATEKVRL
+2406 DSAPGSVETEKASL
-2420 TEGTSEL
+2420 TGKTFSED
-2427 TTLKYY
+2427 TTLDYY
-2433 FAHNELNKLKYEDDT
+2433 FKGENLDKLKYEDDT
-2448 YATPTLFFKVETN
+2448 YATPTLYFTTPGSIRV
-2461 DRELSGTVFE
+2461 LSGTVFE
-2471 DYTDVYTDQRIRT
+2471 DYTVVTDDRVRT
-2484 GNGVKDNIEPGIKGA
+2484 GDGIQNSIEPGIEGA
-2499 KVQLLEKCTLAIYN
+2499 KVQLIEKTSSGEII
-2513 SVLSEDKKYKQDRN
+2513 
-2527 HYYVVRYEK
+2527 RYETFTNSSGK
-2536 HTDTDGNFKVI
+2536 FTFK
-2547 NYLPGNYIMRYFYG
+2547 NYLPGNYIMKYFYG
-2561 DNQETFYIGNTNTK
+2561 DNEKTFYIGSTNTK

-2581 FQATNNSKKVDD
+2581 FKSTNNSTLVEGATVNILPIKD
-2593 ADVHFLSTIED
+2593 TGMQ
-2604 YWYTYNYDE
+2604 WYSWNE
-2613 GVSTATDI
+2613 KGVSTATDN
-2621 ANMRKDVSKEACNLS
+2621 AEKRQEVSDNACGLS
-2636 DNEMELLNN
+2636 DDEMIKLND
-2645 VRDGKVKAPE
+2645 VRDGIIKQSNKDE
-2655 SGKEEVAERKSLRN
+2655 TSEEVRN
-2669 KLAMQAKTK
+2669 KLLMYANTPD
-2678 QFTLTVE
+2678 FTLTVE
-2685 QSEEGKQNDKFTTYK
+2685 QSVKGKQNDKFTAYE
-2700 VKQMNFGIAEVP
+2700 VEQMNFGIAEVP

-2721 VNLFEIKDSTGENTI
+2721 VSLFSIKDSTGQIEI
-2736 ASAEITD
+2736 ASAKIADNYT
-2743 TYIVE
+2743 IG
-2748 INKHNITDENKYNK
+2748 IKLNNITDENKRRKVQAVLGSLYTVPSLEECKKTTEEKNISKELNK
-2762 VKAALKN
+2762 TKMQSIRKA
-2769 AGITGYTFDGY
+2769 
-2780 STDKY
+2780 
-2785 GDKIDNEN
+2785 
-2793 TTVNDQVNK
+2793 
-2802 INVDKL
+2802 
-2808 RGYLIT
+2808 LIQ
-2814 YSIPNIITITPT
+2814 YSIPNIVTIIPNWTT
-2826 WKTVGNVLPGVKATN
+2826 NGNVLPGVKATT

-2852 LQGAKLK
+2852 LQGAKLQV
-2859 ITYDIAVSMYAEK
+2859 TYDVSADIYAEK
-2872 DFSGTAP
+2872 DFTLDSKA
-2879 LQPSID
+2879 LEPSIKYVVDFVDNNLSYAKSLTGND
-2885 KVIDLIDNGVSYSDS
+2885 KWQVAQSDALYYGDGDDSYSLRKLDKS
-2900 LNTEGQ
+2900 N
-2906 WKVAKASELKRGD
+2906 K
-2919 SDLSETRGLE
+2919 
-2929 SYPST
+2929 Y
-2934 EFTTTI
+2934 TTTVSTK
-2940 IESDS
+2940 SD
-2945 SNDLLQVKSG
+2945 NDLLKTKVGTTGTTQI
-2955 YSNSKN
+2955 
-2961 NQVTVERVL
+2961 TLERIL
-2970 TSQDTSIQDIITSSI
+2970 TAQDTTIQDIITSSI
-2985 DAFEYQNTVKI
+2985 DAFEY
-2996 LQLDYTNSKVK
+2996 
-3007 IEGEEIKNKDRIRT
+3007 
-3021 PERYIIVPGK
+3021 
-3031 HHDSATSE
+3031 
-3039 TIAIHPP
+3039 
-3046 TGDTSTHTMYYI
+3046 
-3058 IGAAGLAVLAIVAFG
+3058 
-3073 IKKFVLKGKSTKK
+3073 

>member
-1 MIQKIGKIIICLIS
+1 MKKHLMSIITITILILFC
-15 MVCILMA
+15 VFKL
-22 LRVNTSV
+22 
-29 AYTYSRPNNNTW
+29 
-41 RDSIVV
+41 
-47 WNASKSESSDPQ
+47 ASLAAEV
-59 TVKLSKDKKV
+59 TISK
-69 VLVQGGYKSD
+69 KSD
-79 AIYTDN
+79 LN
-85 IGVTQCSIV
+85 ISNLPDSLYIKGNAVVSASNDFILNH
-94 CQPNVYCVQH
+94 PNVYCIEH
-104 GTGLDL
+104 GKNLSMSSEEAAEGKGYLYSKKVTKTIGSNGLE
-110 GSYKASKV
+110 
-118 FNVDTSQDAGKIL
+118 QQI
-131 AYIVNQNTSTSLST
+131 AYILNHNSETTYEDSKK
-145 DWVTPYQVAL
+145 WYTPAQKAL
-155 WKYLYAYK
+155 WKVI
-163 DKENATDANQI
+163 D
-174 VNDIL
+174 VNGTGTF
-179 INDATSVNEAHDLSQ
+179 NN
-194 NDLDEADKIIE
+194 
-205 AAKKYATN
+205 YATKDSI
-213 LNVNPTLSVSKEN
+213 TLANNSESK
-226 GNIKITTDAQN
+226 K
-237 YEIYLNGTLY
+237 LY
-247 KEGENSQFTGDKSI
+247 DKSI
-261 PISTALNYTTTGQ
+261 DWKNAFNNGINASISSEYVNNGVKITVSGNFLEYDLLINGASKMKGEKGSGNVVYTYTYASNESGNIN
-274 VTVQVK
+274 VQFKYVQK
-280 SILTQYTAS
+280 YTATFS
-289 YRILYSYYDV
+289 IYSHSDFQ
-299 NDQLDDGQ
+299 NF
-307 QRIIVITGLKK
+307 IVVTDLKK
-318 ITKKNASTTVTEAL
+318 NTNTSLTTSIPI
-332 DANVSMQKYIT
+332 DSDVSLQKYIT
-343 SVSDI
+343 KI
-348 NGNNKTTVD
+348 NGKDITTNDTSIDKRSGLKSSEADNKKETSAYHLRYNKNVKP
-357 SRDSYLSRE
+357 E
-366 NDMNNNDS
+366 KNGNDGIDA
-374 DSLGVVYKTKYD
+374 
-386 RDPSK
+386 R
-391 SKSKKTPYKYDNPV
+391 TPYKYDVPV

-413 TYTIEVSNNG
+413 TYKIEVHNN
-423 AYPVENVVIRDAFP
+423 ENRTAAGITVADKLPYYKENGKDTLYVTL
-437 KIGDNIVVDI
+437 K
-447 NSIELNKNGNE
+447 SIKDENGNPISVKTDE
-458 MNTSSVPNSGMN
+458 NNTRLKFGN
-470 YLISNSI
+470 ISLGANASTWYEI
-477 AAGETKKFTI
+477 TVEFNKKYYKDSPI
-487 TMKFNSDALK
+487 V
-497 QRTDIIANT
+497 NT
-506 AWVEAVYSNVN
+506 AWLEGNV
-517 GSVGLKGK
+517 KDYYK
-525 NLKRDYRT
+525 NNARPNIHRI

-738 NNTAEITEMK
+738 NNTAEINEMK

-761 GTDNNKDTD
+761 GTNNNKDTD

-801 LYNYNSTDRS
+801 LYNCNSADRS

-837 RLTNTSPTDEG
+837 RLTNTSPTDGG

-912 IRFKVVVKDSATA
+912 IRFKVVVKDTATT

-957 NSDYIKTKIYAVGIE
+957 NSDYIKTKIYAVDLKKFVSKVEYTGKTNSEILVTKTDDPGYNCANKERENYSGQDKEKDPVRVEPGDLVTFTIRLINTGINADGKADYKNYGAIKVKQITDTIPNYCNYEGNIIGNGGGTVSGDKINFNNAQLINPGAFIDIEVTFKVNVPLEQTGTQQTMVNKAYVSNIIYNRHDEVKDSDNKLNYDYDYIKTKIYAVGIE
-972 KYVTGVGTTKDNA
+972 KYVTGVGTKDNA
-985 NSLVINE
+985 NSLVT
-992 NPNYNC
+992 NPNNINYNC
-998 ATSDRSGKTKDYK
+998 ATADRSEKERQAKKDD
-1011 EADSVRVE
+1011 AVRVE
-1019 PGDYVTFTIKVK
+1019 PGDHVTFTIKVK
-1031 NTGTKDGKADY
+1031 NTGTDY
-1042 ENYGKISTTTISE
+1042 VNYGKINTTTISE
-1055 SFTENANCKLVYD
+1055 VFSNKDNEYKLVYAG
-1068 SITGATYDK
+1068 ITGATYNN
-1077 KQITFKKD
+1077 KQITFVQD
-1085 IVPGGSATFTIKFK
+1085 IVPGGSATFTIKFE
-1099 VEVTGN
+1099 VEVARDKTNYKQLLYNAAQINDIKNGN
-1105 LTGSQQNLENKATI
+1105 GTP
-1119 SDKDIIT
+1119 
-1126 NKHTVEVKDS
+1126 VKDS
-1136 DGDKNNTDSD
+1136 KEETDNDNEDKD
-1146 YLRTKIYKVALEKY
+1146 YLL
-1160 VTGVGEN
+1160 
-1167 GLITSTDN
+1167 
-1175 INYNCNVNSRE
+1175 
-1186 NHPNYAKNEYDKS
+1186 
-1199 TEDNRVRVEPGDY
+1199 
-1212 VTFTIKVKNTGAKDG
+1212 
-1227 KADYANYGKIST
+1227 
-1239 TTISESFTEN
+1239 
-1249 ANCKLVYDSITGATY
+1249 
-1264 DKKQI
+1264 
-1269 TFKKDIVPGGSATFT
+1269 
-1284 IKFKVE
+1284 
-1290 VTGNLTGSQQNLE
+1290 
-1303 NKATISDKDIITN
+1303 
-1316 KHTVEVKDS
+1316 
-1325 DGDKNNTD
+1325 
-1333 SDYLRTKI
+1333 
-1341 YKVALEKYVTGVG
+1341 
-1354 ENGLITSTDN
+1354 
-1364 INYNCNVNSRENHPN
+1364 
-1379 YAKNEYDK
+1379 
-1387 STEDNR
+1387 
-1393 VRVEPGDY
+1393 
-1401 VTFTIKVK
+1401 
-1409 NTGTDYA
+1409 
-1416 NYGKISTTT
+1416 
-1425 ISESFTENA
+1425 
-1434 NCKLVYDS
+1434 
-1442 ITGATYDKKQITFKK
+1442 
-1457 DIVPGG
+1457 
-1463 SATFT
+1463 
-1468 IKFKVEVT
+1468 
-1476 GNLTGSQQ
+1476 
-1484 NLENK
+1484 
-1489 ATISDKDIITNKHT
+1489 
-1503 VEVKDSDG
+1503 
-1511 DKNNTD
+1511 
-1517 SDYLRTKIYKVALE
+1517 TKIYKVALE
-1531 KYVTKVNRYDLS
+1531 KYVTKVNGTGLS
-1543 TTAGKDYNVK
+1543 TTAGITYNVEK
-1553 ELTNRKGKPTYD
+1553 LTDRKGKPTYD
-1565 TDKSKENDIVN
+1565 TDKSKAKSKANDIVN

-1620 CDGARY
+1620 CTGARY

-1641 ETTISLEYNVELNEN
+1641 ETTISLEYMVELNKN

-1680 ISVKDSDGT
+1680 ISVKDSDGDK
-1689 TNNKDEDYLRT
+1689 NNKDEDYLRT

-1706 LEKFVSKVEM
+1706 LEKYVSTVVDKSG
-1716 NGTDITDAINMG
+1716 NDITDKIKMG
-1728 PQKEGMDRPR
+1728 PKKDDENKPR
-1738 EGYAEHNYNNL
+1738 KGYPEYRKNND
-1749 ETTEE
+1749 TTKDNELTDE
-1754 NCDKTKRKNPVT
+1754 NNCNKTKRKNPVT

-1799 NSYNTAVK
+1799 NSYNTAIR
-1807 IGKVID
+1807 IGQVID
-1813 YLPNGMKYGKNEYT
+1813 YLPNGMQYGDNKYT
-1827 NDNYEVTYDF
+1827 NDEYGVTYTFQTDNKQTL
-1837 ETSNGQNLSNG
+1837 TSD
-1848 RLLYPGETAIVTITA
+1848 RILLAPGDTLTVTITA
-1863 TVIEDKMSLN
+1863 TVTEDKMSLN

-1902 KDADYIQ
+1902 RDADYIQ

-1936 NDMALSKAGEYNK
+1936 NDMALRKAGEYNK

-1972 EEYDLK
+1972 ALYDLK
-1978 TEISYTPKTHLVVAK
+1978 TDIDYVPKTHLVVAK

-2008 IVISEQREKYI
+2008 IVDEYISEQREKYI

-2063 EFVHYTKDSNASEGN
+2063 ELVHYTKDSNASEGN
-2078 IKELKDT
+2078 IENFIETLEKEGVDISN
-2085 LKYET
+2085 YET

-2113 KNEYIPESQYI
+2113 ENGYIPESQYI

-2139 DISTFLTSK
+2139 DISTFLTPK

-2205 VDEKRKPH
+2205 VDENRKPH
-2213 EDMANLYGSERLDA
+2213 EDMANLYGSERLGA
-2227 DRKSISYVTEGENQK
+2227 DGKSISYVTEGENQK

-2253 NEDTIEKYTEKQ
+2253 NEDTIEKYAENQ

-2284 SGKVTQVMDYIDE
+2284 SGKVTQVMDYIDK
-2297 NYDDETI
+2297 NYNDSI
-2304 KEVWAEKYN
+2304 KNVWAEKYN
-2313 NEGKITGTYT
+2313 NEGKITGRYT

-2342 TVTNSPELNSE
+2342 TVTDSPELNSE

-2365 EPKQAVLDQI
+2365 EPKKAVLEQI
-2375 KTYNMAEIY
+2375 RTYNMAEIY
-2384 KYTTTQ
+2384 EYTTTQ

-2406 DSAPGSVATEKVRL
+2406 DSAPGSVATETVRL
-2420 TEGTSEL
+2420 TEGTSDRK
-2427 TTLKYY
+2427 TVQYY
-2433 FAHNELNKLKYEDDT
+2433 FTEHDKLNKLKYEDDT

-2499 KVQLLEKCTLAIYN
+2499 KVQLLEKCTSTIYY
-2513 SVLSEDKKYKQDRN
+2513 SASEDKRYKENRN
-2527 HYYVVRYEK
+2527 YYVVRYEK

-2685 QSEEGKQNDKFTTYK
+2685 QSEKGKQNDKFTTYK
-2700 VKQMNFGIAEVP
+2700 VEQMNFGIAEVP

-3007 IEGEEIKNKDRIRT
+3007 IDEEEIKNKDRIRT

-3058 IGAAGLAVLAIVAFG
+3058 IGAAGLAVLAIGAFG

>member
-29 AYTYSRPNNNTW
+29 AYTYSRPNDNTW

-47 WNASKSESSDPQ
+47 WNASSGSDPQ

-69 VLVQGGYKSD
+69 VLVQGGYKSN

-110 GSYKASKV
+110 GSYKASKA

-131 AYIVNQNTSTSLST
+131 AYIVNQNTSTSLSK

-155 WKYLYAYK
+155 WKYLYDYK
-163 DKENATDANQI
+163 GKDSATDANRI
-174 VNDIL
+174 VNGIK
-179 INDATSVNEAHDLSQ
+179 INNATSVDEDHDLSQ
-194 NDLDEADKIIE
+194 DDLNKADKIIE

-213 LNVNPTLSVSKEN
+213 LNVTPTLSVSKEN
-226 GNIKITTDAQN
+226 GNIKITTDAQK
-237 YEIYLNGTLY
+237 YEIYLNGKLY

-280 SILTQYTAS
+280 SIFTQYIAS
-289 YRILYSYYDV
+289 YRILYSYYDE
-299 NDQLDDGQ
+299 NDQLDAGQ
-307 QRIIVITGLKK
+307 QRIIVVTGLNKT
-318 ITKKNASTTVTEAL
+318 TKKNASTTVTEAL

-348 NGNNKTTVD
+348 NGNNKTAVD

-366 NDMNNNDS
+366 NDINNNGS

-458 MNTSSVPNSGMN
+458 MNTSSIPNSGMN

-487 TMKFNSDALK
+487 TMKFNSEALK

-761 GTDNNKDTD
+761 GTNNNKDTD

-837 RLTNTSPTDEG
+837 RLTNTSPTDRG

-867 CYLDYDSSYK
+867 CYLDYDSSYEIK
-877 ITENGGGT
+877 ENGGGT
-885 VAKNGNKLTITFSK
+885 VAKSGNKLTITFSK

-912 IRFKVVVKDSATA
+912 IRFKVVVKDTATT

-957 NSDYIKTKIYAVGIE
+957 NSDYIKTKIYAVDLKKFVSKVEYTGKTNSETLVTKTDDPGYNCANKERENYSGQDKEKDPVRVEPGDLVTFTIRLINTGINADGKADYKNYGAIKVKQITDTIPNYCNYEGNIIGNGGGTVSGDKINFNNAQLINPGAFIDIEVTFKVNVPLEQTGTQQTMVNKAYVSNIIYNRHDEVKDSDNKLNYDYDYIKTKIYAVGIE
-972 KYVTGVGTTKDNA
+972 KYVAGVGTKDNA
-985 NSLVINE
+985 NSLVT
-992 NPNYNC
+992 NPNNINYNC
-998 ATSDRSGKTKDYK
+998 ATADRSEKERQAKKDD
-1011 EADSVRVE
+1011 AVRVE
-1019 PGDYVTFTIKVK
+1019 PGDHVTFTIKVK
-1031 NTGTKDGKADY
+1031 NTGTDY
-1042 ENYGKISTTTISE
+1042 VNYGKINTTTISE
-1055 SFTENANCKLVYD
+1055 VFSNKDNEYKLVYAG
-1068 SITGATYDK
+1068 ITGATYNN
-1077 KQITFKKD
+1077 KQITFVQD
-1085 IVPGGSATFTIKFK
+1085 IVPGGSATFTIKFE
-1099 VEVTGN
+1099 VEVARDKTNYKQLLYNAAQINDIKNGN
-1105 LTGSQQNLENKATI
+1105 GTP
-1119 SDKDIIT
+1119 
-1126 NKHTVEVKDS
+1126 VKDS
-1136 DGDKNNTDSD
+1136 KEETDNDNEDKD
-1146 YLRTKIYKVALEKY
+1146 YLL
-1160 VTGVGEN
+1160 
-1167 GLITSTDN
+1167 
-1175 INYNCNVNSRE
+1175 
-1186 NHPNYAKNEYDKS
+1186 
-1199 TEDNRVRVEPGDY
+1199 
-1212 VTFTIKVKNTGAKDG
+1212 
-1227 KADYANYGKIST
+1227 
-1239 TTISESFTEN
+1239 
-1249 ANCKLVYDSITGATY
+1249 
-1264 DKKQI
+1264 
-1269 TFKKDIVPGGSATFT
+1269 
-1284 IKFKVE
+1284 
-1290 VTGNLTGSQQNLE
+1290 
-1303 NKATISDKDIITN
+1303 
-1316 KHTVEVKDS
+1316 
-1325 DGDKNNTD
+1325 
-1333 SDYLRTKI
+1333 
-1341 YKVALEKYVTGVG
+1341 
-1354 ENGLITSTDN
+1354 
-1364 INYNCNVNSRENHPN
+1364 
-1379 YAKNEYDK
+1379 
-1387 STEDNR
+1387 
-1393 VRVEPGDY
+1393 
-1401 VTFTIKVK
+1401 
-1409 NTGTDYA
+1409 
-1416 NYGKISTTT
+1416 
-1425 ISESFTENA
+1425 
-1434 NCKLVYDS
+1434 
-1442 ITGATYDKKQITFKK
+1442 
-1457 DIVPGG
+1457 
-1463 SATFT
+1463 
-1468 IKFKVEVT
+1468 
-1476 GNLTGSQQ
+1476 
-1484 NLENK
+1484 
-1489 ATISDKDIITNKHT
+1489 
-1503 VEVKDSDG
+1503 
-1511 DKNNTD
+1511 
-1517 SDYLRTKIYKVALE
+1517 TKIYKVALE
-1531 KYVTKVNRYDLS
+1531 KYVTKVNGYDLS

-1553 ELTNRKGKPTYD
+1553 ELTDRKGKPTYGI
-1565 TDKSKENDIVN
+1565 DKSKANDIVN

-1620 CDGARY
+1620 CTGARY

-1641 ETTISLEYNVELNEN
+1641 ETTISLEYMVELNKN

-1680 ISVKDSDGT
+1680 ISVKDSDGDK
-1689 TNNKDEDYLRT
+1689 NNKDEDYLRT

-1706 LEKFVSKVEM
+1706 LEKYVSTVVDKSG
-1716 NGTDITDAINMG
+1716 NDITDKIKMG
-1728 PQKEGMDRPR
+1728 PKKDDENKPR
-1738 EGYAEHNYNNL
+1738 KGYPEYRKNND
-1749 ETTEE
+1749 TTKDNELTDE
-1754 NCDKTKRKNPVT
+1754 NNCDKTKRKNPVT

-1799 NSYNTAVK
+1799 NSYNTAIR
-1807 IGKVID
+1807 IGQVID
-1813 YLPNGMKYGKNEYT
+1813 YLPNGMQYGDNKYT
-1827 NDNYEVTYDF
+1827 NDEYGVTYTFQTDNKQTL
-1837 ETSNGQNLSNG
+1837 TSD
-1848 RLLYPGETAIVTITA
+1848 RILLAPGDTLTVTITA
-1863 TVIEDKMSLN
+1863 TVTEDKMSLN

-1902 KDADYIQ
+1902 RDADYIQ
-1909 LNYKHDPNPEDP
+1909 LNYKHDDIDP
-1921 EPGDD
+1921 KPGDD

-1960 DILSGITVELYR
+1960 DILSRITVELYR
-1972 EEYDLK
+1972 EGYDK
-1978 TEISYTPKTHLVVAK
+1978 KKDINYTPKTHLIVAK
-1993 TTTGNFGNYSFGDND
+1993 TTTDEFGNYSFGDND
-2008 IVISEQREKYI
+2008 IVDEYISDQREKYI

-2253 NEDTIEKYTEKQ
+2253 NEDTIEKYRENQ

-2284 SGKVTQVMDYIDE
+2284 SGKVTQVMDYIDK
-2297 NYDDETI
+2297 NYNDSI
-2304 KEVWAEKYN
+2304 KNVWAEKYD
-2313 NEGKITGTYT
+2313 NEGKITGRYT

-2342 TVTNSPELNSE
+2342 TVTDSPELNSE

-2365 EPKQAVLDQI
+2365 EPKKAVLEEI
-2375 KTYNMAEIY
+2375 RTYNMAEIY
-2384 KYTTTQ
+2384 EYTTTQ

-2406 DSAPGSVATEKVRL
+2406 DSAPGSVATETVRL
-2420 TEGTSEL
+2420 TEGTSDSK
-2427 TTLKYY
+2427 TVQYY
-2433 FAHNELNKLKYEDDT
+2433 FTEHEKLNKLKYEDDT

-2484 GNGVKDNIEPGIKGA
+2484 GNGVKDEIEPGIKGA

-2513 SVLSEDKKYKQDRN
+2513 SVSSEDKKYTDIDEN
-2527 HYYVVRYEK
+2527 HYVVRYEK
-2536 HTDTDGNFKVI
+2536 YTDTDGNFKVR

-2561 DNQETFYIGNTNTK
+2561 DNQETFYIGGTNTK

-2581 FQATNNSKKVDD
+2581 FQATNNHKVVTG
-2593 ADVHFLSTIED
+2593 AGVHILPTNEN

-2621 ANMRKDVSKEACNLS
+2621 AYMRKLVSTAACELS
-2636 DNEMELLNN
+2636 DDEMELLNN

-2655 SGKEEVAERKSLRN
+2655 SGKEEVAERKSLRG
-2669 KLAMQAKTK
+2669 KLDMQAKTK

-2685 QSEEGKQNDKFTTYK
+2685 QSEKGKQNDKFTTYK

-2721 VNLFEIKDSTGENTI
+2721 VNLFEIKDSTRENTI
-2736 ASAEITD
+2736 ASAKITNN
-2743 TYIVE
+2743 YIVE
-2748 INKHNITDENKYNK
+2748 INEHNITDKNKYNK

-2769 AGITGYTFDGY
+2769 AEVDGY
-2780 STDKY
+2780 IFKEFNESNY
-2785 GDKIDNEN
+2785 GDSAEN
-2793 TTVNDQVNK
+2793 KNITVNDQVDK
-2802 INVDKL
+2802 TKVDKL

-2826 WKTVGNVLPGVKATN
+2826 WETVGNVLPGVKATN

-2852 LQGAKLK
+2852 LQGAKLQ

-2872 DFSGTAP
+2872 DFSDTAP

-2885 KVIDLIDNGVSYSDS
+2885 KVIDLIDNGVSYSNS
-2900 LNTEGQ
+2900 LNSGGK
-2906 WKVAKASELKRGD
+2906 WKVADASKLKRGD
-2919 SDLSETRGLE
+2919 SKGIKDA
-2929 SYPST
+2929 YPVTSLN
-2934 EFTTTI
+2934 TTI
-2940 IESDS
+2940 IESPDKETGKAKQD
-2945 SNDLLQVKSG
+2945 NDLLNIIAGHTESTT
-2955 YSNSKN
+2955 
-2961 NQVTVERVL
+2961 VTVERVL

-3058 IGAAGLAVLAIVAFG
+3058 IGAAGLAVLAIGAFG